1 MKSYIV
7 KLIQT
12 YIDIISLNEDMSN
25 NFDKSIRQKQDE
37 LNQDQTNDEYDTDND
52 SDDILNN
59 DYQNHLGMQSELD
72 KIHKGQKFS
81 KQELLQTNTPIIYAF
96 ITKYAPNA
104 IKIGYTVQ
112 GAEQRVKQWQK
123 YYSDAK
129 LIGWWTATQLD
140 NAMHKVFFMD
150 FNVHA
155 RTRSYGYSNLKDPA
169 NKFDFD
175 EFKRLAKEDGIE
187 NIHVSSEFFMKY
199 KDMKIKDTSSELNE
213 KIITDIITEIKND
226 IKEGKNVGK
235 LYDLETHQETTHHE
249 YGAADTYENT
259 PLQQDAINKAID
271 AMKRGCTDLLLSAVM
286 RFGKT
291 HCCYEII
298 KESPDI
304 KYVLVTSAKA
314 DVRAAWKDDI
324 NHEDFLD
331 NFVFIELP
339 SDGSL
344 TISKKN
350 QKGVYEEVKKEN
362 PNKIKQYIDEGKTVI
377 VFATLQDLAGKK
389 GFDANV
395 IKDKHKF
402 LYNDEY
408 PLDMIIID
416 ETHYGS
422 HSNVYGTAVG
432 LAKNKYEANSTEL
445 KEAKKEAED
454 VDRISKAVDEIK
466 HKYTLQCSG
475 TPYYILAS
483 GEFSEIYKNKEIIS
497 NVGFSD
503 MIDARD
509 KWIDEHI
516 NDDNF
521 DESKSPYFG
530 IPNMIKFGMNLTKEC
545 RKVLSKNK
553 DINTS
558 LSFLFKNSNDKFE
571 NESAVTELMESI
583 FGANNHE
590 MPGFLD
596 QKRIKEGEIFKHII
610 MVLPHIDDC
619 HVLKKLLIDK
629 NIIDD
634 DPESDEY
641 RKIIVATE
649 RRTAKDKDARKLDPE
664 ATDSTSLN
672 HALWSLENKGK
683 RSLTIT
689 VNRFLTGVSVPL
701 WDAMFYM
708 KDTASPQEYDQA
720 IFRLCTRNVGNATY
734 TDENGVE
741 QKQKICRKANVYLID
756 FKVDRMYNMMV
767 NSAVSQCGA
776 DKDKKHNIEEVKEL
790 INKSIEQV
798 PTYVDSVYDTNGKHI
813 LNGIHQITADDL
825 LKQYVKY
832 NRERSIEDSIDLKQF
847 NSFLDNLD
855 NMKYIQRWSEGLLNQ
870 TKLQQKEGSD
880 ELPVDDK
887 GFDSAVN
894 KVQEKSGNISKSD
907 KKDKAE
913 LETMK
918 KKFTT
923 MLKSVL
929 YSCICMPTIPE
940 DIKDYIK
947 LVCSDSECEQIAKDF
962 KIDVDELSDIIKKRM
977 NDAEIMQIN
986 MLIYQL
992 KCLLDDDKLK
1002 PIQRVSNAISKLG
1015 QLDKNEVVTGSDL
1028 VNKMLD
1034 KLGDRDMSGKSIL
1047 EVNSKYGEFLIQIYE
1062 RYGKEVANNVKVVA
1076 SSDMTKNFIRKVLNI
1091 LELDEQNLIELE
1103 DYNGNGIYDIKDFV
1117 EAPNEKILKYNNM
1130 KKWDVCL
1137 MNPPYGAK
1145 GEKDLHYRFTE
1156 KCINMCDD
1164 VICVMP
1170 FTLINSKGDV
1180 NEKYRKILQCSL
1192 IEAEELNASEYFGDT
1207 EQLNIGVYQ
1216 FNKNKVS
1223 KNINIIYLNK
1233 KDVYKTETL
1242 DIPLFSEY
1250 ESQFTTLLQSALIP
1264 DVQIRWNGYIDH
1276 PERHVERISKKYNI
1290 QNPSLQDVIKKL
1302 REERVQSLPDNKIYL
1317 NTNAVTGNK
1326 PNGLYIFNTTGR
1338 IFKNK
1343 DEVLSYLNEMNTSV
1357 GYMFISFD
1365 TVNEAKNCKIS
1376 LQNPLLRFVLL
1387 KQQEQAGRMM
1397 KTCYQYVPNIDWSD
1411 PRVVTDEGLLE
1422 VCGCPKDKCKEYAE
1436 YCRKYMEEFDKQHQS
1451 KKNKKK

>member
-12 YIDIISLNEDMSN
+12 YMDIISLNEDMSN
-25 NFDKSIRQKQDE
+25 NFDESIRQKQDE
-37 LNQDQTNDEYDTDND
+37 LNQNQNNDESDTDND

-72 KIHKGQKFS
+72 KIHKGQTFS
-81 KQELLQTNTPIIYAF
+81 KEELLQTNTPIIYAF

-199 KDMKIKDTSSELNE
+199 KDMKIKDTSSELNG

-298 KESPDI
+298 KEAPDI

-350 QKGVYEEVKKEN
+350 KKGVYEEIKKEN

-509 KWIDEHI
+509 KWVDEHI

-583 FGANNHE
+583 FGANNHK

-672 HALWSLENKGK
+672 QALWNLENKGK

-720 IFRLCTRNVGNATY
+720 IFRLCTRDVGNATY

-776 DKDKKHNIEEVKEL
+776 DKSKKHNIEEVKEL

-870 TKLQQKEGSD
+870 TKLKQKEGSD

-887 GFDSAVN
+887 GFDSAID
-894 KVQEKSGNISKSD
+894 KAQEKSGNISKAD

-929 YSCICMPTIPE
+929 YSCICMNNIPE
-940 DIKDYIK
+940 DIMNYID

-962 KIDVDELSDIIKKRM
+962 KIDVDELSDIISRM

-992 KCLLDDDKLK
+992 KCLLDDKNI
-1002 PIQRVSNAISKLG
+1002 PAIQRVQNAISKLG
-1015 QLDKNEVVTGSDL
+1015 KLDKSEVITPVSLTSKMVKKLSREDVQNADSILL
-1028 VNKMLD
+1028 VNEKVCEFFIQLYND
-1034 KLGDRDMSGKSIL
+1034 YGI
-1047 EVNSKYGEFLIQIYE
+1047 EVCKKCKI
-1062 RYGKEVANNVKVVA
+1062 VP
-1076 SSDMTKNFIRKVLNI
+1076 SSELTINFIRKI
-1091 LELDEQNLIELE
+1091 LKTLQLPESIIIKIE
-1103 DYNGNGIYDIKDFV
+1103 DVDGNGFYDVKDFL
-1117 EAPNEKILKYNNM
+1117 EMKNEDIIKMNQGKKFDVILS
-1130 KKWDVCL
+1130 
-1137 MNPPYGAK
+1137 NPPYNLANKMLAK
-1145 GEKDLHYRFTE
+1145 YFEIGSEICTVQPSTWLLGKQQKKDIVKHVDTWDYSDIE
-1156 KCINMCDD
+1156 SIN
-1164 VICVMP
+1164 
-1170 FTLINSKGDV
+1170 G
-1180 NEKYRKILQCSL
+1180 NEFFD
-1192 IEAEELNASEYFGDT
+1192 A
-1207 EQLNIGVYQ
+1207 NIGGVMAIQ
-1216 FNKNKVS
+1216 MFKENNP
-1223 KNINIIYLNK
+1223 INHN
-1233 KDVYKTETL
+1233 
-1242 DIPLFSEY
+1242 
-1250 ESQFTTLLQSALIP
+1250 
-1264 DVQIRWNGYIDH
+1264 RRYIMFDG
-1276 PERHVERISKKYNI
+1276 KKYNKCEEI
-1290 QNPSLQDVIKKL
+1290 SRNSNDELLMKFKSIVENIVNKNGCVMNYIYDRSGDPHFSKFYKETETTNP
-1302 REERVQSLPDNKIYL
+1302 Y
-1317 NTNAVTGNK
+1317 
-1326 PNGLYIFNTTGR
+1326 
-1338 IFKNK
+1338 
-1343 DEVLSYLNEMNTSV
+1343 
-1357 GYMFISFD
+1357 
-1365 TVNEAKNCKIS
+1365 C
-1376 LQNPLLRFVLL
+1376 LRFVTFAGSGSTSNTKINFYELINKNTL
-1387 KQQEQAGRMM
+1387 IYGYYNDLINNNKFKMYIPFDNKQEIINFINYTQTIFCM
-1397 KTCYQYVPNIDWSD
+1397 
-1411 PRVVTDEGLLE
+1411 
-1422 VCGCPKDKCKEYAE
+1422 GCLYL
-1436 YCRKYMEEFDKQHQS
+1436 
-1451 KKNKKK
+1451 KKNSLNLYADETSLIPWFNFNDSIFSKSPDEIDDYLFTKYNISNEIRKHIEKLLPDYNIRKGRD

>member
-12 YIDIISLNEDMSN
+12 YMDIISLNEDMSN
-25 NFDKSIRQKQDE
+25 NFDESIRQKQDE
-37 LNQDQTNDEYDTDND
+37 LNQNQDQNSNKDNDKSDTDND
-52 SDDILNN
+52 SDDILTN

-72 KIHKGQKFS
+72 KIHKGQTFS
-81 KQELLQTNTPIIYAF
+81 KEELLQTNTPIIYAF

-298 KESPDI
+298 KEAPDI

-350 QKGVYEEVKKEN
+350 QKGVYEEIKKEN

-509 KWIDEHI
+509 KWVDEHI

-672 HALWSLENKGK
+672 QALWNLENKGK

-776 DKDKKHNIEEVKEL
+776 DKSKKHNIEEVKKL

-870 TKLQQKEGSD
+870 TKLQPKEGSD

-887 GFDSAVN
+887 GFDSAID
-894 KVQEKSGNISKSD
+894 KAQKKSGNISKAD

-929 YSCICMPTIPE
+929 YSCICMNNIPE

-947 LVCSDSECEQIAKDF
+947 LVRNNSECGQIAKDF
-962 KIDVDELSDIIKKRM
+962 KIDVDELSDIISHM
-977 NDAEIMQIN
+977 NDAEKMQIN

-992 KCLLDDDKLK
+992 KCLLDDNELK

-1062 RYGKEVANNVKVVA
+1062 RYGKEVANNVKIVA

-1117 EAPNEKILKYNNM
+1117 QAPNEKILKYNNM
-1130 KKWDVCL
+1130 KKWDVILANPPFNLGEKMLAKWFDLADTICTVQPSTWLLGKKKTKSICSHLDSGEFTADIESINGNEFFDTGGIGGVMAIQYFDKNPTKHNDCLITFDNKQYTKTDDISLTSNDELLNEFKSIVEPLYINDNFDLHLKLTNKILPNDGTNKYLEKRPNKNWNVIQIPRIRGSKDKQNPAQYTFFTKEMGYKIQKYTEFDDGTPKLYIVVNNIDITNYCFSYFARTCL
-1137 MNPPYGAK
+1137 MFLKTSITLGK
-1145 GEKDLHYRFTE
+1145 GEL
-1156 KCINMCDD
+1156 
-1164 VICVMP
+1164 
-1170 FTLINSKGDV
+1170 
-1180 NEKYRKILQCSL
+1180 KYVPW
-1192 IEAEELNASEYFGDT
+1192 FD
-1207 EQLNIGVYQ
+1207 
-1216 FNKNKVS
+1216 
-1223 KNINIIYLNK
+1223 
-1233 KDVYKTETL
+1233 
-1242 DIPLFSEY
+1242 FSEPIFSKSPS
-1250 ESQFTTLLQSALIP
+1250 E
-1264 DVQIRWNGYIDH
+1264 IDDYLFA
-1276 PERHVERISKKYNI
+1276 KYNI
-1290 QNPSLQDVIKKL
+1290 SDEIRKHIENILPSYKTL
-1302 REERVQSLPDNKIYL
+1302 
-1317 NTNAVTGNK
+1317 
-1326 PNGLYIFNTTGR
+1326 GL
-1338 IFKNK
+1338 
-1343 DEVLSYLNEMNTSV
+1343 
-1357 GYMFISFD
+1357 
-1365 TVNEAKNCKIS
+1365 
-1376 LQNPLLRFVLL
+1376 
-1387 KQQEQAGRMM
+1387 
-1397 KTCYQYVPNIDWSD
+1397 
-1411 PRVVTDEGLLE
+1411 
-1422 VCGCPKDKCKEYAE
+1422 
-1436 YCRKYMEEFDKQHQS
+1436 
-1451 KKNKKK
+1451 

>member
-12 YIDIISLNEDMSN
+12 YMDIISLNEDMSN
-25 NFDKSIRQKQDE
+25 NFDESIRQKQDE
-37 LNQDQTNDEYDTDND
+37 LNQNQNNDESDTDND
-52 SDDILNN
+52 YDDILNN

-72 KIHKGQKFS
+72 KIHKGQTFS
-81 KQELLQTNTPIIYAF
+81 KEELLQTNTPIIYAF
-96 ITKYAPNA
+96 ITKYATNA

-213 KIITDIITEIKND
+213 KIITDIITEIKDD
-226 IKEGKNVGK
+226 ISHGRNVGK

-350 QKGVYEEVKKEN
+350 QKGVYEEIKKEN

-509 KWIDEHI
+509 KWVDEHI

-596 QKRIKEGEIFKHII
+596 QERIKEGEIFKHII

-629 NIIDD
+629 NIIND
-634 DPESDEY
+634 DPSDKDY

-672 HALWSLENKGK
+672 QALWNLENKGK

-798 PTYVDSVYDTNGKHI
+798 PTYVDSIYDTNGKHI

-870 TKLQQKEGSD
+870 TKLKQKEGSD

-887 GFDSAVN
+887 GFDSAID
-894 KVQEKSGNISKSD
+894 KAQEKAGNISKAD

-929 YSCICMPTIPE
+929 YSCICMNNIPE

-947 LVCSDSECEQIAKDF
+947 LVRNNSECEQIAKDF
-962 KIDVDELSDIIKKRM
+962 KIDVDELSDIISHM

-1103 DYNGNGIYDIKDFV
+1103 DYNGNGMYDIKDFV

-1130 KKWDVCL
+1130 KKWDVILANPPFNLGEKMLAKWFDLADTICTVQPSTWLLGKKKTKSICSHLDSGEFNADIESINGNEFFDTGGIGGVMAIQYFDKNPTKHNDCLITFDNKQYTKTDDISLTSNDELLNEFKSIVEPLYINDNFDLHLKLTNKILPNDGTNKYLEKLPNKNWNVIQIPRIRGSKDKQNPAQYTFFTKEMGYKIQKYTEFDDGTPKLYIVVNNIDITNYCFSYFARTCL
-1137 MNPPYGAK
+1137 MFLKTSITLGK
-1145 GEKDLHYRFTE
+1145 GEL
-1156 KCINMCDD
+1156 
-1164 VICVMP
+1164 
-1170 FTLINSKGDV
+1170 
-1180 NEKYRKILQCSL
+1180 KYVPW
-1192 IEAEELNASEYFGDT
+1192 FD
-1207 EQLNIGVYQ
+1207 
-1216 FNKNKVS
+1216 
-1223 KNINIIYLNK
+1223 
-1233 KDVYKTETL
+1233 
-1242 DIPLFSEY
+1242 FSEPIFSKSPS
-1250 ESQFTTLLQSALIP
+1250 E
-1264 DVQIRWNGYIDH
+1264 IDDYLFA
-1276 PERHVERISKKYNI
+1276 KYNI
-1290 QNPSLQDVIKKL
+1290 SDEIRKHIENILPSYKTL
-1302 REERVQSLPDNKIYL
+1302 
-1317 NTNAVTGNK
+1317 
-1326 PNGLYIFNTTGR
+1326 GL
-1338 IFKNK
+1338 
-1343 DEVLSYLNEMNTSV
+1343 
-1357 GYMFISFD
+1357 
-1365 TVNEAKNCKIS
+1365 
-1376 LQNPLLRFVLL
+1376 
-1387 KQQEQAGRMM
+1387 
-1397 KTCYQYVPNIDWSD
+1397 
-1411 PRVVTDEGLLE
+1411 
-1422 VCGCPKDKCKEYAE
+1422 
-1436 YCRKYMEEFDKQHQS
+1436 
-1451 KKNKKK
+1451 

>member
-12 YIDIISLNEDMSN
+12 YMDIISLNEDMSN
-25 NFDKSIRQKQDE
+25 NFDESIRQKQDE
-37 LNQDQTNDEYDTDND
+37 LNQNQTNDQNNDESDTDND
-52 SDDILNN
+52 SDDILTN

-72 KIHKGQKFS
+72 KIHKGQTFS
-81 KQELLQTNTPIIYAF
+81 KEELLQTNTPIIYAF

-298 KESPDI
+298 KEAPDI

-350 QKGVYEEVKKEN
+350 KKGVYEEVKKEN

-509 KWIDEHI
+509 KWVDEHI

-583 FGANNHE
+583 FGANNHK

-672 HALWSLENKGK
+672 QALWNLENKGK

-887 GFDSAVN
+887 GFDSAVD
-894 KVQEKSGNISKSD
+894 KAQEKSGNISKAD
-907 KKDKAE
+907 KNDKAE

-929 YSCICMPTIPE
+929 YSCICMNNIPE
-940 DIKDYIK
+940 DIMNYIE

-962 KIDVDELSDIIKKRM
+962 KIDVDELSDIISRM
-977 NDAEIMQIN
+977 NDVEIMQIN

-992 KCLLDDDKLK
+992 KCLLDDNELK

-1034 KLGDRDMSGKSIL
+1034 KLGERDMSGKSIL

-1117 EAPNEKILKYNNM
+1117 EAPNEKILKYNDM
-1130 KKWDVCL
+1130 KQWDVIL
-1137 MNPPYGAK
+1137 ANPPFDL
-1145 GEKDLHYRFTE
+1145 GEKMLAKWFDLSDTICTVQPSTWLLGKKKTKSICSHLDSGEFNVDIESINGSEFFDAKIGGEMAIQFFT
-1156 KCINMCDD
+1156 
-1164 VICVMP
+1164 
-1170 FTLINSKGDV
+1170 
-1180 NEKYRKILQCSL
+1180 
-1192 IEAEELNASEYFGDT
+1192 
-1207 EQLNIGVYQ
+1207 
-1216 FNKNKVS
+1216 KNLGM
-1223 KNINIIYLNK
+1223 KNIILFNNKQYKHTNEIKRFSNDLLLVSFYNI
-1233 KDVYKTETL
+1233 VH
-1242 DIPLFSEY
+1242 PLFTIDNLDEHVYARETSTV
-1250 ESQFTTLLQSALIP
+1250 SRWKKP
-1264 DVQIRWNGYIDH
+1264 DVSDENY
-1276 PERHVERISKKYNI
+1276 VFRI
-1290 QNPSLQDVIKKL
+1290 
-1302 REERVQSLPDNKIYL
+1302 
-1317 NTNAVTGNK
+1317 
-1326 PNGLYIFNTTGR
+1326 GR
-1338 IFKNK
+1338 F
-1343 DEVLSYLNEMNTSV
+1343 
-1357 GYMFISFD
+1357 
-1365 TVNEAKNCKIS
+1365 
-1376 LQNPLLRFVLL
+1376 
-1387 KQQEQAGRMM
+1387 
-1397 KTCYQYVPNIDWSD
+1397 
-1411 PRVVTDEGLLE
+1411 
-1422 VCGCPKDKCKEYAE
+1422 CGD
-1436 YCRKYMEEFDKQHQS
+1436 
-1451 KKNKKK
+1451 KNKKTGKLNDQFYTIVYKDMIDKSIGTFGKLKYETQMHNGKKNMFMNNYFNLITKQNVLNFSKYIQTDFVRGCLLLIKNTISIDVGELKYIPWFNFSDPVFSKSPSEIDDYLFAKYIPAVDEETGITRDEIRKHIEELLPDYYSIRNKN

>member
-1 MKSYIV
+1 M
-7 KLIQT
+7 
-12 YIDIISLNEDMSN
+12 DIISLNEDMSN
-25 NFDKSIRQKQDE
+25 NFDESIRQKQDE
-37 LNQDQTNDEYDTDND
+37 LNQDQTQNSDQNNDESDTDND

-249 YGAADTYENT
+249 YGAADIYENT

-298 KESPDI
+298 KEAPDI

-350 QKGVYEEVKKEN
+350 QKGVYEEIKKEN

-509 KWIDEHI
+509 KWVDEHI

-558 LSFLFKNSNDKFE
+558 LSFLFKNSNDKFD
-571 NESAVTELMESI
+571 NEAAVTELMESI
-583 FGANNHE
+583 FGANNHK

-672 HALWSLENKGK
+672 QALWSLENKGK

-776 DKDKKHNIEEVKEL
+776 DKDKKHNIEEVKDL

-813 LNGIHQITADDL
+813 LNGIHEITADDL

-870 TKLQQKEGSD
+870 TKLEQKEGSD

-887 GFDSAVN
+887 GFDSAID
-894 KVQEKSGNISKSD
+894 KAQEKSGNASKAD

-929 YSCICMPTIPE
+929 YSCICMNNIPE
-940 DIKDYIK
+940 DIMEYIK
-947 LVCSDSECEQIAKDF
+947 LVRSDSECEQIAKDF
-962 KIDVDELSDIIKKRM
+962 KINVDELTDIIKKRM

-992 KCLLDDDKLK
+992 KCLLDDKNI
-1002 PIQRVSNAISKLG
+1002 PAIQRVQNAISKLG
-1015 QLDKNEVVTGSDL
+1015 KLDKSEVITSSDL

-1047 EVNSKYGEFLIQIYE
+1047 EVNSKYGEFLIQIYD
-1062 RYGKEVANNVKVVA
+1062 RYGKEVANNVKVIA

-1091 LELDEQNLIELE
+1091 LKLDEYNLIELE

-1117 EAPNEKILKYNNM
+1117 EALNEKILKYNNM

-1223 KNINIIYLNK
+1223 KDINIIFLNK
-1233 KDVYKTETL
+1233 KDVYTTETL

-1250 ESQFTTLLQSALIP
+1250 ESQFTTLLQPALIP

-1302 REERVQSLPDNKIYL
+1302 
-1317 NTNAVTGNK
+1317 
-1326 PNGLYIFNTTGR
+1326 
-1338 IFKNK
+1338 
-1343 DEVLSYLNEMNTSV
+1343 
-1357 GYMFISFD
+1357 
-1365 TVNEAKNCKIS
+1365 
-1376 LQNPLLRFVLL
+1376 
-1387 KQQEQAGRMM
+1387 
-1397 KTCYQYVPNIDWSD
+1397 
-1411 PRVVTDEGLLE
+1411 
-1422 VCGCPKDKCKEYAE
+1422 
-1436 YCRKYMEEFDKQHQS
+1436 
-1451 KKNKKK
+1451 

>member
-1 MKSYIV
+1 
-7 KLIQT
+7 
-12 YIDIISLNEDMSN
+12 
-25 NFDKSIRQKQDE
+25 
-37 LNQDQTNDEYDTDND
+37 
-52 SDDILNN
+52 
-59 DYQNHLGMQSELD
+59 
-72 KIHKGQKFS
+72 
-81 KQELLQTNTPIIYAF
+81 
-96 ITKYAPNA
+96 
-104 IKIGYTVQ
+104 
-112 GAEQRVKQWQK
+112 
-123 YYSDAK
+123 
-129 LIGWWTATQLD
+129 
-140 NAMHKVFFMD
+140 
-150 FNVHA
+150 
-155 RTRSYGYSNLKDPA
+155 
-169 NKFDFD
+169 
-175 EFKRLAKEDGIE
+175 
-187 NIHVSSEFFMKY
+187 
-199 KDMKIKDTSSELNE
+199 
-213 KIITDIITEIKND
+213 
-226 IKEGKNVGK
+226 
-235 LYDLETHQETTHHE
+235 
-249 YGAADTYENT
+249 
-259 PLQQDAINKAID
+259 
-271 AMKRGCTDLLLSAVM
+271 
-286 RFGKT
+286 
-291 HCCYEII
+291 
-298 KESPDI
+298 
-304 KYVLVTSAKA
+304 
-314 DVRAAWKDDI
+314 
-324 NHEDFLD
+324 
-331 NFVFIELP
+331 
-339 SDGSL
+339 
-344 TISKKN
+344 
-350 QKGVYEEVKKEN
+350 
-362 PNKIKQYIDEGKTVI
+362 
-377 VFATLQDLAGKK
+377 
-389 GFDANV
+389 
-395 IKDKHKF
+395 
-402 LYNDEY
+402 
-408 PLDMIIID
+408 MIIID

-475 TPYYILAS
+475 TPYYILAR

-509 KWIDEHI
+509 KWVDEHI

-672 HALWSLENKGK
+672 QALWSLENKGK

-776 DKDKKHNIEEVKEL
+776 DKSKKHNIEEVKEL

-887 GFDSAVN
+887 GFDSAVD
-894 KVQEKSGNISKSD
+894 KAQEKSGNISKAD

-929 YSCICMPTIPE
+929 YSCICMNNIPE
-940 DIKDYIK
+940 DIMNYIE

-962 KIDVDELSDIIKKRM
+962 KIDVDELSDIISRM

-992 KCLLDDDKLK
+992 KCLLDDNKLK

-1047 EVNSKYGEFLIQIYE
+1047 EVNSKYGEFLIQIYD

-1091 LELDEQNLIELE
+1091 LELNEQNLIELE

-1117 EAPNEKILKYNNM
+1117 QAPNEKILKYNKGM
-1130 KKWDVCL
+1130 KFDCIVS
-1137 MNPPYGAK
+1137 NAPYDNGLHEKFESKYFELCK
-1145 GEKDLHYRFTE
+1145 GEIVWVSPLSFLLGKKQNKRITLELDKYKTDIEQINGNEYFDAAIGGTMGIVFCDMADEHNEHYVKFDGKDYEKCEEIRSYSNDELLVKFYNIVSPLYKNTNLEQHLKTMSTSRYTKYNTKNQNINNYILRFDRSAGNKEKGDDFYTLLHKGNISKCIGTYKDLSKQTYIYGNKLYNFVEFYFDLITKHNCENFRNYL
-1156 KCINMCDD
+1156 MCDFART
-1164 VICVMP
+1164 CLY
-1170 FTLINSKGDV
+1170 LIKNTTDLMRGELKYIPWFDFSDPVFSKSPSKIDDYLFA
-1180 NEKYRKILQCSL
+1180 KYIPEVDEETGITRDEIRKHI
-1192 IEAEELNASEYFGDT
+1192 EEL
-1207 EQLNIGVYQ
+1207 L
-1216 FNKNKVS
+1216 
-1223 KNINIIYLNK
+1223 
-1233 KDVYKTETL
+1233 
-1242 DIPLFSEY
+1242 
-1250 ESQFTTLLQSALIP
+1250 P
-1264 DVQIRWNGYIDH
+1264 DY
-1276 PERHVERISKKYNI
+1276 YNI
-1290 QNPSLQDVIKKL
+1290 
-1302 REERVQSLPDNKIYL
+1302 
-1317 NTNAVTGNK
+1317 
-1326 PNGLYIFNTTGR
+1326 
-1338 IFKNK
+1338 
-1343 DEVLSYLNEMNTSV
+1343 
-1357 GYMFISFD
+1357 
-1365 TVNEAKNCKIS
+1365 
-1376 LQNPLLRFVLL
+1376 
-1387 KQQEQAGRMM
+1387 
-1397 KTCYQYVPNIDWSD
+1397 
-1411 PRVVTDEGLLE
+1411 
-1422 VCGCPKDKCKEYAE
+1422 
-1436 YCRKYMEEFDKQHQS
+1436 RK
-1451 KKNKKK
+1451 

>member
-12 YIDIISLNEDMSN
+12 YMDIISLNEDMSN
-25 NFDKSIRQKQDE
+25 NFDESIRQKQDE
-37 LNQDQTNDEYDTDND
+37 LNQTNNQNNDESDTDND
-52 SDDILNN
+52 SDDILTN

-72 KIHKGQKFS
+72 KIHKGQTFS
-81 KQELLQTNTPIIYAF
+81 KEELLQTNTPIIYAF

-199 KDMKIKDTSSELNE
+199 KDMKIKDTSSELNG

-298 KESPDI
+298 KEAPDI

-350 QKGVYEEVKKEN
+350 KKGVYEEIKKEN

-432 LAKNKYEANSTEL
+432 LAKNKYEANSNEL

-454 VDRISKAVDEIK
+454 ADRISKAVDEIK

-509 KWIDEHI
+509 KWVDEHI

-583 FGANNHE
+583 FGANNHK

-672 HALWSLENKGK
+672 QALWNLENKGK

-720 IFRLCTRNVGNATY
+720 IFRLCTRDVGNATY

-776 DKDKKHNIEEVKEL
+776 DKSKKHNIEEVKEL

-870 TKLQQKEGSD
+870 TKLKQKEGSD

-887 GFDSAVN
+887 GFDSAID
-894 KVQEKSGNISKSD
+894 KAQEKSGNISKAD

-929 YSCICMPTIPE
+929 YSCICMNNIPE
-940 DIKDYIK
+940 DIMNYIE

-962 KIDVDELSDIIKKRM
+962 KIDVDELSDIISRM

-1047 EVNSKYGEFLIQIYE
+1047 EVNSKYGEFLIQIYD

-1117 EAPNEKILKYNNM
+1117 EAPNEKILKYNKGM
-1130 KKWDVCL
+1130 KFDVIL
-1137 MNPPYGAK
+1137 ANPPFDNGLGNNFLSKFFDICK
-1145 GEKDLHYRFTE
+1145 GEICSVQPSTWLLGKAKTNAINNIKNNINLYYTNIESINGQEYFDAGISGQMSINYIDMLNKSNDIIFDDKVYSNCNDITLYSNDEFVNIFKKNVINLYTKKSLQMYIKYVPGLKSHAYSLDLYTE
-1156 KCINMCDD
+1156 NNPDPNQY
-1164 VICVMP
+1164 CVKISAIRGHISSNGTKKSDYYT
-1170 FTLINSKGDV
+1170 FITNDKKITLIDLYKNFIHLGNTKQGNKTTFGYYYAF
-1180 NEKYRKILQCSL
+1180 NEK
-1192 IEAEELNASEYFGDT
+1192 
-1207 EQLNIGVYQ
+1207 
-1216 FNKNKVS
+1216 
-1223 KNINIIYLNK
+1223 
-1233 KDVYKTETL
+1233 ET
-1242 DIPLFSEY
+1242 
-1250 ESQFTTLLQSALIP
+1250 
-1264 DVQIRWNGYIDH
+1264 
-1276 PERHVERISKKYNI
+1276 
-1290 QNPSLQDVIKKL
+1290 
-1302 REERVQSLPDNKIYL
+1302 
-1317 NTNAVTGNK
+1317 AVN
-1326 PNGLYIFNTTGR
+1326 F
-1338 IFKNK
+1338 
-1343 DEVLSYLNEMNTSV
+1343 LSYLKTDFARLCLYTEKTSTDIV
-1357 GYMFISFD
+1357 NGCLRYIPWFD
-1365 TVNEAKNCKIS
+1365 
-1376 LQNPLLRFVLL
+1376 F
-1387 KQQEQAGRMM
+1387 
-1397 KTCYQYVPNIDWSD
+1397 SD
-1411 PRVVTDEGLLE
+1411 PVFSKSPSEIDDYLFAKYIPEVDEETGITRDEIRKHIEELL
-1422 VCGCPKDKCKEYAE
+1422 PDY
-1436 YCRKYMEEFDKQHQS
+1436 YNIRK
-1451 KKNKKK
+1451 

>member
-12 YIDIISLNEDMSN
+12 YMDIISLNEDMSN
-25 NFDKSIRQKQDE
+25 NFDESIRQKQDE
-37 LNQDQTNDEYDTDND
+37 LNQNNDQTNDESDTDND

-72 KIHKGQKFS
+72 KIHKGQTFS
-81 KQELLQTNTPIIYAF
+81 KEELLQTNTPIIYAF

-298 KESPDI
+298 KEAPDI

-454 VDRISKAVDEIK
+454 VDRISKTVDEIK

-509 KWIDEHI
+509 KWVDEHI

-583 FGANNHE
+583 FGANNHK

-672 HALWSLENKGK
+672 QALWSLENKGK

-813 LNGIHQITADDL
+813 LNGIHEITADDL

-870 TKLQQKEGSD
+870 TKLEQKEGSD

-887 GFDSAVN
+887 GFDSAVD
-894 KVQEKSGNISKSD
+894 KAQEKSGNVSKAD

-929 YSCICMPTIPE
+929 YSCICMNNIPE
-940 DIKDYIK
+940 DIMNYIE

-962 KIDVDELSDIIKKRM
+962 KIDVDELSDIISRM

-992 KCLLDDDKLK
+992 KCLLDDKNLK

-1062 RYGKEVANNVKVVA
+1062 RYGKDVANNVKVVA

-1091 LELDEQNLIELE
+1091 LKLDEYNLIELE

-1137 MNPPYGAK
+1137 MNPPYSNGND
-1145 GEKDLHYRFTE
+1145 GLHLQFTE
-1156 KCINMCDD
+1156 KCINLADNT
-1164 VICVMP
+1164 ICLMP
-1170 FTLINSKGDV
+1170 FSFISVKSATNKKYIPKLEKQLVDVVEIDSNAFIDTHMANVGIYTFSSIAPTNISITYLDNKSIKVKTLNDIQQFDKYEIQIENIIKNNGSNSCV
-1180 NEKYRKILQCSL
+1180 STPYYEK
-1192 IEAEELNASEYFGDT
+1192 NN
-1207 EQLNIGVYQ
+1207 LNIAT
-1216 FNKNKVS
+1216 N
-1223 KNINIIYLNK
+1223 
-1233 KDVYKTETL
+1233 
-1242 DIPLFSEY
+1242 
-1250 ESQFTTLLQSALIP
+1250 
-1264 DVQIRWNGYIDH
+1264 
-1276 PERHVERISKKYNI
+1276 ISKTFPNNKTILVCSSVNGKI
-1290 QNPSLQDVIKKL
+1290 DAKFFS
-1302 REERVQSLPDNKIYL
+1302 NKI
-1317 NTNAVTGNK
+1317 GQ
-1326 PNGLYIFNTTGR
+1326 IFNVNNEFINFLMSSTSLTPY
-1338 IFKNK
+1338 N
-1343 DEVLSYLNEMNTSV
+1343 YLL
-1357 GYMFISFD
+1357 FD
-1365 TVNEAKNCKIS
+1365 NNIAAKNCKNA
-1376 LQNPLLRFVLL
+1376 LLNPLMRFFLA
-1387 KQQEQAGRMM
+1387 KTQDNQRMP
-1397 KTCYQYVPNIDWSD
+1397 KGKCFKYIPNIDWSD

-1436 YCRKYMEEFDKQHQS
+1436 YCRKYMEEFDKQHQL
-1451 KKNKKK
+1451 KKKIKIKKQ

>member
-12 YIDIISLNEDMSN
+12 YMDIISLNEDMSN
-25 NFDKSIRQKQDE
+25 NFDESIRQKQDE
-37 LNQDQTNDEYDTDND
+37 LNQNQNNDESDTDND

-72 KIHKGQKFS
+72 KIHKGQTFS
-81 KQELLQTNTPIIYAF
+81 KEELLQTNTPIIYAF

-291 HCCYEII
+291 QCCYEII
-298 KESPDI
+298 KEAPDI

-324 NHEDFLD
+324 NPEDFLD

-350 QKGVYEEVKKEN
+350 KKGVYEEVKKEN

-432 LAKNKYEANSTEL
+432 LAKNKYEANSNEL

-454 VDRISKAVDEIK
+454 ADRISKAVDEIK

-483 GEFSEIYKNKEIIS
+483 GEFSEIYKTKEIIS

-509 KWIDEHI
+509 KWVDEHI

-583 FGANNHE
+583 FGANNHK

-672 HALWSLENKGK
+672 QALWNLENKGK

-776 DKDKKHNIEEVKEL
+776 DKSKKHNIEEVKEL

-870 TKLQQKEGSD
+870 TKLKQKEGSD

-887 GFDSAVN
+887 GFDSAID
-894 KVQEKSGNISKSD
+894 KAQEKSGNISKAD

-929 YSCICMPTIPE
+929 YSCICMNNIPE

-947 LVCSDSECEQIAKDF
+947 LVRNNSECEQIAKDF

-1028 VNKMLD
+1028 VNKMLN

-1117 EAPNEKILKYNNM
+1117 EAPNEKILKYNKGM
-1130 KKWDVCL
+1130 KFDVIL
-1137 MNPPYGAK
+1137 ANPPFDNGLGNNFLSKFFDICK
-1145 GEKDLHYRFTE
+1145 GEICSVQPSTWLLGKAKTNAINNIKNNINLYYTNIESINGQEYFDAGISGQMSINYIDMLNKSNDIIFDDKVYSNCNDITLYSNDEFVNIFKKNVTNLYTKKSLQMYIKYVPGLKSHAYGLDLYTE
-1156 KCINMCDD
+1156 NNPDPTWY
-1164 VICVMP
+1164 CVKISAIRGHISSNGTKKSDYYT
-1170 FTLINSKGDV
+1170 FITNDKKITLIDLYKNFIHLGNTKQGNKTTFGYYYAF
-1180 NEKYRKILQCSL
+1180 NEK
-1192 IEAEELNASEYFGDT
+1192 
-1207 EQLNIGVYQ
+1207 
-1216 FNKNKVS
+1216 
-1223 KNINIIYLNK
+1223 
-1233 KDVYKTETL
+1233 ET
-1242 DIPLFSEY
+1242 
-1250 ESQFTTLLQSALIP
+1250 
-1264 DVQIRWNGYIDH
+1264 
-1276 PERHVERISKKYNI
+1276 
-1290 QNPSLQDVIKKL
+1290 
-1302 REERVQSLPDNKIYL
+1302 
-1317 NTNAVTGNK
+1317 AVN
-1326 PNGLYIFNTTGR
+1326 F
-1338 IFKNK
+1338 
-1343 DEVLSYLNEMNTSV
+1343 LSYLKTDFARLCLYTEKTSTDIV
-1357 GYMFISFD
+1357 NGCLRYIPWFD
-1365 TVNEAKNCKIS
+1365 
-1376 LQNPLLRFVLL
+1376 F
-1387 KQQEQAGRMM
+1387 
-1397 KTCYQYVPNIDWSD
+1397 SD
-1411 PRVVTDEGLLE
+1411 PVFSKSPSEIDDYLFAKYIPEVDEETGITRDEIRKHIEELL
-1422 VCGCPKDKCKEYAE
+1422 PDY
-1436 YCRKYMEEFDKQHQS
+1436 YSIRN
-1451 KKNKKK
+1451 KN

>member
-12 YIDIISLNEDMSN
+12 YMDIISLNEDMSN
-25 NFDKSIRQKQDE
+25 NFDESIRQKQDE
-37 LNQDQTNDEYDTDND
+37 LNQNSDQDNDESDTDND

-72 KIHKGQKFS
+72 KIHKGQTFS
-81 KQELLQTNTPIIYAF
+81 KEELLQTNTPIIYAF

-298 KESPDI
+298 KEAPDI

-454 VDRISKAVDEIK
+454 VDRISKTVDEIK

-509 KWIDEHI
+509 KWVDEHI

-583 FGANNHE
+583 FGANNHK

-649 RRTAKDKDARKLDPE
+649 RRTAKNKDARKLDPE

-672 HALWSLENKGK
+672 QALWSLENKGK

-776 DKDKKHNIEEVKEL
+776 DKAKKHNIEEVKEL

-813 LNGIHQITADDL
+813 LNGIHEITADDL

-870 TKLQQKEGSD
+870 TKLEQKEGSD

-887 GFDSAVN
+887 GFDSAVD
-894 KVQEKSGNISKSD
+894 KAQEKSGNISKAD

-929 YSCICMPTIPE
+929 YSCICMNNIPE
-940 DIKDYIK
+940 DIMNYIE

-962 KIDVDELSDIIKKRM
+962 KIDVDELSDIISRM

-992 KCLLDDDKLK
+992 KCLLDDKNI
-1002 PIQRVSNAISKLG
+1002 PAIQRVQNAISKLG
-1015 QLDKNEVVTGSDL
+1015 KLDKSEVITPVSLTSKMVKKLSREDVQNAESILL
-1028 VNKMLD
+1028 VNEKVCEFFIQLYND
-1034 KLGDRDMSGKSIL
+1034 YGI
-1047 EVNSKYGEFLIQIYE
+1047 EVCKKCKI
-1062 RYGKEVANNVKVVA
+1062 VP
-1076 SSDMTKNFIRKVLNI
+1076 SSELTINFIRKI
-1091 LELDEQNLIELE
+1091 LKTLQLPESIIMKINDI
-1103 DYNGNGIYDIKDFV
+1103 DGNGFYDVKDFL
-1117 EAPNEKILKYNNM
+1117 EMKNEDIIKMNQGKKFDVILS
-1130 KKWDVCL
+1130 
-1137 MNPPYGAK
+1137 NPPY
-1145 GEKDLHYRFTE
+1145 ERTLHIKFLQKFFKLGNE
-1156 KCINMCDD
+1156 
-1164 VICVMP
+1164 ICTVQP
-1170 FTLINSKGDV
+1170 SVWLTG
-1180 NEKYRKILQCSL
+1180 Q
-1192 IEAEELNASEYFGDT
+1192 
-1207 EQLNIGVYQ
+1207 
-1216 FNKNKVS
+1216 NKNK
-1223 KNINIIYLNK
+1223 NICNIINNVGATIDSIKASDYFDAIIAQPMSINYINQIKTQKIIFNGKQYNSCYDIDIVSNDEYLN
-1233 KDVYKTETL
+1233 VFKTHINSLLTKNLMTELKAVPGATL
-1242 DIPLFSEY
+1242 ARSNYEY
-1250 ESQFTTLLQSALIP
+1250 NQNENSYIVKAAAIRGHGYAKNKELNPDFYTL
-1264 DVQIRWNGYIDH
+1264 
-1276 PERHVERISKKYNI
+1276 ISN
-1290 QNPSLQDVIKKL
+1290 N
-1302 REERVQSLPDNKIYL
+1302 NKIVQEYFI
-1317 NTNAVTGNK
+1317 
-1326 PNGLYIFNTTGR
+1326 GL
-1338 IFKNK
+1338 FK
-1343 DEVLSYLNEMNTSV
+1343 D
-1357 GYMFISFD
+1357 I
-1365 TVNEAKNCKIS
+1365 
-1376 LQNPLLRFVLL
+1376 
-1387 KQQEQAGRMM
+1387 
-1397 KTCYQYVPNIDWSD
+1397 
-1411 PRVVTDEGLLE
+1411 
-1422 VCGCPKDKCKEYAE
+1422 
-1436 YCRKYMEEFDKQHQS
+1436 
-1451 KKNKKK
+1451 KNKKYKGYGLTYYWSFNTKQEAYNFYNYIRTDFCRICLYFSKTSPNLISGSIIKTIPWFNFNEEIFSKTPSEIDDYLFNKYIPEMEDGITRNNIIKHIQHILPDYYNIRNNEN

>member
-12 YIDIISLNEDMSN
+12 YMDIISLNEDMSN
-25 NFDKSIRQKQDE
+25 NFDESIRQKQDE
-37 LNQDQTNDEYDTDND
+37 LNQNSDQDNDESDTDND

-72 KIHKGQKFS
+72 KIHKGQTFS
-81 KQELLQTNTPIIYAF
+81 KEELLQTNTPIIYAF

-298 KESPDI
+298 KEAPDI

-454 VDRISKAVDEIK
+454 VDRISKTVDEIK

-509 KWIDEHI
+509 KWVDEHI

-583 FGANNHE
+583 FGANNHK

-672 HALWSLENKGK
+672 QALWSLENKGK

-776 DKDKKHNIEEVKEL
+776 DKAKKHNIEEVKEL

-813 LNGIHQITADDL
+813 LNGIHEITADDL

-870 TKLQQKEGSD
+870 TKLEQKEGSD

-887 GFDSAVN
+887 GFDSAVD
-894 KVQEKSGNISKSD
+894 KAQEKSGNVSKAD

-929 YSCICMPTIPE
+929 YSCICMNNIPE
-940 DIKDYIK
+940 DIMNYIE

-962 KIDVDELSDIIKKRM
+962 KIDVDELSDIISRM

-992 KCLLDDDKLK
+992 KCLLDDKNLK

-1062 RYGKEVANNVKVVA
+1062 RYGKDVANNVKVVA

-1091 LELDEQNLIELE
+1091 LKLDEYNLIELE

-1137 MNPPYGAK
+1137 MNPPYSNGND
-1145 GEKDLHYRFTE
+1145 GLHLQFTE
-1156 KCINMCDD
+1156 KCINLADNT
-1164 VICVMP
+1164 ICLMP
-1170 FTLINSKGDV
+1170 FSFISVKSATNKKYIPKLEKQLVDVVEIDSNAFIDTHMANVGIYTFSSIAPTNISITYLDNKSIKVKTLNDIQQFDKYEIQIETIIKNNGSNSCV
-1180 NEKYRKILQCSL
+1180 STPYYEK
-1192 IEAEELNASEYFGDT
+1192 NN
-1207 EQLNIGVYQ
+1207 LNIAT
-1216 FNKNKVS
+1216 N
-1223 KNINIIYLNK
+1223 
-1233 KDVYKTETL
+1233 
-1242 DIPLFSEY
+1242 
-1250 ESQFTTLLQSALIP
+1250 
-1264 DVQIRWNGYIDH
+1264 
-1276 PERHVERISKKYNI
+1276 ISKTFPNNKTILVCSSVNGKI
-1290 QNPSLQDVIKKL
+1290 DAKFFS
-1302 REERVQSLPDNKIYL
+1302 NKI
-1317 NTNAVTGNK
+1317 GQ
-1326 PNGLYIFNTTGR
+1326 IFNVNNEFINFLMSSTSLTPY
-1338 IFKNK
+1338 N
-1343 DEVLSYLNEMNTSV
+1343 YLL
-1357 GYMFISFD
+1357 FD
-1365 TVNEAKNCKIS
+1365 NNIAAKNCKNA
-1376 LQNPLLRFVLL
+1376 LLNPLMRFFLA
-1387 KQQEQAGRMM
+1387 KTQDNQRMP
-1397 KTCYQYVPNIDWSD
+1397 KGKCFKYIPNIDWSD

-1436 YCRKYMEEFDKQHQS
+1436 YCRKYMEEFDKQHQL
-1451 KKNKKK
+1451 KKKIKIKKQ

>member
-1 MKSYIV
+1 
-7 KLIQT
+7 
-12 YIDIISLNEDMSN
+12 
-25 NFDKSIRQKQDE
+25 
-37 LNQDQTNDEYDTDND
+37 
-52 SDDILNN
+52 
-59 DYQNHLGMQSELD
+59 
-72 KIHKGQKFS
+72 
-81 KQELLQTNTPIIYAF
+81 
-96 ITKYAPNA
+96 
-104 IKIGYTVQ
+104 
-112 GAEQRVKQWQK
+112 
-123 YYSDAK
+123 
-129 LIGWWTATQLD
+129 
-140 NAMHKVFFMD
+140 MD

-249 YGAADTYENT
+249 YGAADIYENT

-298 KESPDI
+298 KEAPDI

-509 KWIDEHI
+509 KWVDEHI

-583 FGANNHE
+583 FGANNHK

-634 DPESDEY
+634 EPESDEY

-672 HALWSLENKGK
+672 QALWNLENKGK

-870 TKLQQKEGSD
+870 TKLEQKEGSD

-887 GFDSAVN
+887 GFDSAVD
-894 KVQEKSGNISKSD
+894 KAQEKSGNISKAD

-929 YSCICMPTIPE
+929 YSCICMNNIPE
-940 DIKDYIK
+940 DIMNYIE

-962 KIDVDELSDIIKKRM
+962 KIDVDELSDIISRM

-992 KCLLDDDKLK
+992 KCLLDDNKLK

-1091 LELDEQNLIELE
+1091 LELNEQNLIELE
-1103 DYNGNGIYDIKDFV
+1103 DYNGNGMYDIKDFV

-1130 KKWDVCL
+1130 KKWDVIL
-1137 MNPPYGAK
+1137 ANPPFDNGLHKQFEAKYFELCK
-1145 GEKDLHYRFTE
+1145 GEIVNISPCKWFMKSYDVQDNKYEKIIRDGINKFYTE
-1156 KCINMCDD
+1156 IEIVDGNKYFDIIIGDKLSINHINLNIQSNKILFNNKVYDNLSELNSISDD
-1164 VICVMP
+1164 ELMLIFQKNILV
-1170 FTLINSKGDV
+1170 FNDSLINHIKV
-1180 NEKYRKILQCSL
+1180 NTSMKAGIKNKKQKIVNNNDNVNDWFCVYMAQIRGHNYNGKLDPDFYTLEPKNRGIEKYDPTNSL
-1192 IEAEELNASEYFGDT
+1192 IIFPFNDEISAQNFLTFIHTDFVRG
-1207 EQLNIGVYQ
+1207 IVY
-1216 FNKNKVS
+1216 
-1223 KNINIIYLNK
+1223 IYK
-1233 KDVYKTETL
+1233 SD
-1242 DIPLFSEY
+1242 
-1250 ESQFTTLLQSALIP
+1250 SQVI
-1264 DVQIRWNGYIDH
+1264 
-1276 PERHVERISKKYNI
+1276 
-1290 QNPSLQDVIKKL
+1290 PSLQYIPWFDFSDPVFSKSPSEIDDYLFAKYIPEVD
-1302 REERVQSLPDNKIYL
+1302 EETGITRDEIRKHIEELLPDYYSIRNK
-1317 NTNAVTGNK
+1317 N
-1326 PNGLYIFNTTGR
+1326 
-1338 IFKNK
+1338 
-1343 DEVLSYLNEMNTSV
+1343 
-1357 GYMFISFD
+1357 
-1365 TVNEAKNCKIS
+1365 
-1376 LQNPLLRFVLL
+1376 
-1387 KQQEQAGRMM
+1387 
-1397 KTCYQYVPNIDWSD
+1397 
-1411 PRVVTDEGLLE
+1411 
-1422 VCGCPKDKCKEYAE
+1422 
-1436 YCRKYMEEFDKQHQS
+1436 
-1451 KKNKKK
+1451 

>member
-12 YIDIISLNEDMSN
+12 YMDIISLNEDMSN
-25 NFDKSIRQKQDE
+25 NFDESIRQKQDE
-37 LNQDQTNDEYDTDND
+37 LKQNQTNDQNNDESDTDND
-52 SDDILNN
+52 SDDILTN

-72 KIHKGQKFS
+72 KIHKGQTFS
-81 KQELLQTNTPIIYAF
+81 KEELLQTNTPIIYAF

-298 KESPDI
+298 KEAPDI

-350 QKGVYEEVKKEN
+350 QKGVYEEIKKEN

-509 KWIDEHI
+509 KWVDEHI

-583 FGANNHE
+583 FGANNHK

-672 HALWSLENKGK
+672 QALWNLENKGK

-734 TDENGVE
+734 TDENGVD

-776 DKDKKHNIEEVKEL
+776 DKSKKHNIEEVKEL
-790 INKSIEQV
+790 INKSIEQT

-870 TKLQQKEGSD
+870 TKLKQKEGSD

-992 KCLLDDDKLK
+992 KCLLDDNKLK

-1047 EVNSKYGEFLIQIYE
+1047 EVNSKYGEFLIQIYD

-1117 EAPNEKILKYNNM
+1117 EAPNEKILKYNKGM
-1130 KKWDVCL
+1130 KFDVIL
-1137 MNPPYGAK
+1137 ANPPFDNGLGNNFLSKFFDICK
-1145 GEKDLHYRFTE
+1145 GEICSVQPSTWLLGKAKTNAINNIKNNINLYYTNIESINGQEYFDAGISGQMSINYIDMLNKSNDIIFDDKVYSNCNDITLYSNDEFVNIFKKNVTNLYTKKSLQMYIKYVPGLKSHAYGLDLYTE
-1156 KCINMCDD
+1156 NNPDPNWYCVKISAIRGNMASNGTKKSDYYTFITND
-1164 VICVMP
+1164 KKI
-1170 FTLINSKGDV
+1170 TLIDLYKNFIHLGNTKQGNKTTFGYYYAF
-1180 NEKYRKILQCSL
+1180 NEK
-1192 IEAEELNASEYFGDT
+1192 
-1207 EQLNIGVYQ
+1207 
-1216 FNKNKVS
+1216 
-1223 KNINIIYLNK
+1223 
-1233 KDVYKTETL
+1233 ET
-1242 DIPLFSEY
+1242 
-1250 ESQFTTLLQSALIP
+1250 
-1264 DVQIRWNGYIDH
+1264 
-1276 PERHVERISKKYNI
+1276 
-1290 QNPSLQDVIKKL
+1290 
-1302 REERVQSLPDNKIYL
+1302 
-1317 NTNAVTGNK
+1317 AVN
-1326 PNGLYIFNTTGR
+1326 F
-1338 IFKNK
+1338 
-1343 DEVLSYLNEMNTSV
+1343 LSYLKTDFARLCLYTEKTSTDIV
-1357 GYMFISFD
+1357 NGCLRYIPWFD
-1365 TVNEAKNCKIS
+1365 
-1376 LQNPLLRFVLL
+1376 F
-1387 KQQEQAGRMM
+1387 
-1397 KTCYQYVPNIDWSD
+1397 SD
-1411 PRVVTDEGLLE
+1411 PVFSESPSEIDDYLFAKYIPEVDEETGITRDEIRKHIEKLL
-1422 VCGCPKDKCKEYAE
+1422 PDY
-1436 YCRKYMEEFDKQHQS
+1436 YSIRN
-1451 KKNKKK
+1451 KN

>member
-12 YIDIISLNEDMSN
+12 YMDIISLNEDMSN
-25 NFDKSIRQKQDE
+25 NFDESIRQKQDE
-37 LNQDQTNDEYDTDND
+37 LNQNQNNDESDTDND

-72 KIHKGQKFS
+72 KIHKGQTFS
-81 KQELLQTNTPIIYAF
+81 KEELLQTNTPIIYAF

-298 KESPDI
+298 KEAPDI

-324 NHEDFLD
+324 NHDDFLD

-350 QKGVYEEVKKEN
+350 KKGVYEEVKKEN

-509 KWIDEHI
+509 KWVDEHI

-583 FGANNHE
+583 FGANNHK

-672 HALWSLENKGK
+672 QALWNLENKGK

-776 DKDKKHNIEEVKEL
+776 DKSKKHNIEEVKEL

-870 TKLQQKEGSD
+870 TKLKQKEGSD

-887 GFDSAVN
+887 GFDSAID
-894 KVQEKSGNISKSD
+894 KAQEKSGNISKAD

-929 YSCICMPTIPE
+929 YSCICMNNIPE

-947 LVCSDSECEQIAKDF
+947 LVRNNSECEQIAKDF

-1028 VNKMLD
+1028 VNKMLN

-1117 EAPNEKILKYNNM
+1117 EAPNEKILKYNKGM
-1130 KKWDVCL
+1130 KFDVIL
-1137 MNPPYGAK
+1137 ANPPFDNGLGNNFLSKFFDICK
-1145 GEKDLHYRFTE
+1145 GEICSVQPSTWLLGKAKTNAINNIKNNINLYYTNIESINGQEYFDAGISGQMSINYIDMLNKSNDIIFDDKVYSNCNDITLYSNDEFVNIFKKNVTNLYTKKSLQMYIKYVPGLKSHAYSLDLYTE
-1156 KCINMCDD
+1156 NNPDPNQY
-1164 VICVMP
+1164 CVKISAIRGHISSNGTKKSDYYT
-1170 FTLINSKGDV
+1170 FITNDKKITLIDLYKNFIHLGNTKQGNKTTFGYYYAF
-1180 NEKYRKILQCSL
+1180 NEK
-1192 IEAEELNASEYFGDT
+1192 
-1207 EQLNIGVYQ
+1207 
-1216 FNKNKVS
+1216 
-1223 KNINIIYLNK
+1223 
-1233 KDVYKTETL
+1233 ET
-1242 DIPLFSEY
+1242 
-1250 ESQFTTLLQSALIP
+1250 
-1264 DVQIRWNGYIDH
+1264 
-1276 PERHVERISKKYNI
+1276 
-1290 QNPSLQDVIKKL
+1290 
-1302 REERVQSLPDNKIYL
+1302 
-1317 NTNAVTGNK
+1317 AVN
-1326 PNGLYIFNTTGR
+1326 F
-1338 IFKNK
+1338 
-1343 DEVLSYLNEMNTSV
+1343 LSYLKTDFARLCLYTEKTSTDIV
-1357 GYMFISFD
+1357 NGCLRYIPWFD
-1365 TVNEAKNCKIS
+1365 
-1376 LQNPLLRFVLL
+1376 F
-1387 KQQEQAGRMM
+1387 
-1397 KTCYQYVPNIDWSD
+1397 SD
-1411 PRVVTDEGLLE
+1411 PVFSKSPSEIDDYLFAKYIPEVDEETGITRDEIRKHIEELL
-1422 VCGCPKDKCKEYAE
+1422 PDY
-1436 YCRKYMEEFDKQHQS
+1436 YNIRK
-1451 KKNKKK
+1451 

>member
-12 YIDIISLNEDMSN
+12 YMDIISLNEDMSN
-25 NFDKSIRQKQDE
+25 NFDESIRQKQDE
-37 LNQDQTNDEYDTDND
+37 LKQNQTNDQNSDQNNDESNTDND
-52 SDDILNN
+52 SDDILTN

-72 KIHKGQKFS
+72 KIHKGQTFS
-81 KQELLQTNTPIIYAF
+81 KEELLQTNTPIIYAF

-213 KIITDIITEIKND
+213 KIITDIITEIKDD
-226 IKEGKNVGK
+226 ISHGRNVGK

-298 KESPDI
+298 KEAPDI

-350 QKGVYEEVKKEN
+350 QKGVYEEIKKEN

-389 GFDANV
+389 GFDENV

-509 KWIDEHI
+509 KWVDEHI

-629 NIIDD
+629 NIIND
-634 DPESDEY
+634 DPSDKDY

-672 HALWSLENKGK
+672 QALWNLENKGK

-776 DKDKKHNIEEVKEL
+776 DKSKKHNIEEVKEL

-870 TKLQQKEGSD
+870 TKLEQKEGSD

-887 GFDSAVN
+887 GFDSAID
-894 KVQEKSGNISKSD
+894 KAQEKSGNISKAD

-923 MLKSVL
+923 MLKSIL
-929 YSCICMPTIPE
+929 YSCICMPNIPE

-947 LVCSDSECEQIAKDF
+947 LVRNNSECEQIAKNF

-1103 DYNGNGIYDIKDFV
+1103 DYNGNGMYDIKDFV

-1137 MNPPYGAK
+1137 MNPPYSNGND
-1145 GEKDLHYRFTE
+1145 GLHLQFTE
-1156 KCINMCDD
+1156 KCINLADNT
-1164 VICVMP
+1164 ICLMP
-1170 FTLINSKGDV
+1170 FSFISVKSLTNKKYIPKLEKQLVDVVEIDSKAFIDTHMANVGIYTFSSIAPDNISITYLDNKSIKVKTLNDIQQFNTYEMQIETIIKNNGSNSCV
-1180 NEKYRKILQCSL
+1180 STPYYEK
-1192 IEAEELNASEYFGDT
+1192 NN
-1207 EQLNIGVYQ
+1207 LNIAT
-1216 FNKNKVS
+1216 N
-1223 KNINIIYLNK
+1223 
-1233 KDVYKTETL
+1233 
-1242 DIPLFSEY
+1242 
-1250 ESQFTTLLQSALIP
+1250 
-1264 DVQIRWNGYIDH
+1264 
-1276 PERHVERISKKYNI
+1276 ISKTFPNNKTILVCSSVNGKI
-1290 QNPSLQDVIKKL
+1290 DAKFFS
-1302 REERVQSLPDNKIYL
+1302 NKI
-1317 NTNAVTGNK
+1317 GQ
-1326 PNGLYIFNTTGR
+1326 IFNVNNEFINFLMSSTSLTPY
-1338 IFKNK
+1338 N
-1343 DEVLSYLNEMNTSV
+1343 YLL
-1357 GYMFISFD
+1357 FD
-1365 TVNEAKNCKIS
+1365 NNIAAKNCKNA
-1376 LQNPLLRFVLL
+1376 LLNPLMRFFLA
-1387 KQQEQAGRMM
+1387 KTQDNQRMP
-1397 KTCYQYVPNIDWSD
+1397 KGKCFKYIPNIDWSD

-1451 KKNKKK
+1451 KKKKIK

>member
-12 YIDIISLNEDMSN
+12 YMDIISLNEDMSN
-25 NFDKSIRQKQDE
+25 NFDESIRQKQDE
-37 LNQDQTNDEYDTDND
+37 LNQDQTQNSDQNNDESDTDND

-298 KESPDI
+298 KEAPDI

-509 KWIDEHI
+509 KWVDEHI

-776 DKDKKHNIEEVKEL
+776 DKDKKHNIEEVKDL

-813 LNGIHQITADDL
+813 LNGIHEITADDL

-887 GFDSAVN
+887 GFDSAVD
-894 KVQEKSGNISKSD
+894 KAQEKSGNISKAD

-929 YSCICMPTIPE
+929 YSCICMNNIPE
-940 DIKDYIK
+940 DIMNYIE

-962 KIDVDELSDIIKKRM
+962 KIDVDELSDIISRM
-977 NDAEIMQIN
+977 NDAEIMHIN

-992 KCLLDDDKLK
+992 KCLLDDKNI
-1002 PIQRVSNAISKLG
+1002 PAIQRVQNAISKLG
-1015 QLDKNEVVTGSDL
+1015 KLDKSEVITPVSLTSKMVKKLSREDVQNADSILL
-1028 VNKMLD
+1028 VNEKVCEFFIQLYND
-1034 KLGDRDMSGKSIL
+1034 YGI
-1047 EVNSKYGEFLIQIYE
+1047 EVCKKCKI
-1062 RYGKEVANNVKVVA
+1062 VP
-1076 SSDMTKNFIRKVLNI
+1076 SSELTINFIRKI
-1091 LELDEQNLIELE
+1091 LKTLQLPESIIMKINDI
-1103 DYNGNGIYDIKDFV
+1103 DGNGFYDVKDFL
-1117 EAPNEKILKYNNM
+1117 EMKNEDIIKMNQGKKFDVILS
-1130 KKWDVCL
+1130 
-1137 MNPPYGAK
+1137 NPPYNLANKMLAK
-1145 GEKDLHYRFTE
+1145 YFEIGSEICTVQPSTWLLGKQQKKDIVKHVDTWDYSDIESINGNEFFDANIGGVMAIQMFKENNPINHNRRYILFGGKEYN
-1156 KCINMCDD
+1156 KCNEISTYSNDELLMKFKSI
-1164 VICVMP
+1164 VENIVNKNGCVMNYIYDRSGDPHFSKFYKETETTNPYCLRFVP
-1170 FTLINSKGDV
+1170 FAGSGSTSNTKINFYELINKNTLIYGYYNDLINNNKFKMYIPFDNKQEIINFINYTQTIFCMGCLYLKKNSLNLYAD
-1180 NEKYRKILQCSL
+1180 ETSL
-1192 IEAEELNASEYFGDT
+1192 IPW
-1207 EQLNIGVYQ
+1207 
-1216 FNKNKVS
+1216 FNFNDSIFS
-1223 KNINIIYLNK
+1223 KSPDEIDDYL
-1233 KDVYKTETL
+1233 
-1242 DIPLFSEY
+1242 
-1250 ESQFTTLLQSALIP
+1250 FT
-1264 DVQIRWNGYIDH
+1264 
-1276 PERHVERISKKYNI
+1276 KYNI
-1290 QNPSLQDVIKKL
+1290 SNEIRKHIQEL
-1302 REERVQSLPDNKIYL
+1302 LPNYYNIRK
-1317 NTNAVTGNK
+1317 
-1326 PNGLYIFNTTGR
+1326 GR
-1338 IFKNK
+1338 
-1343 DEVLSYLNEMNTSV
+1343 D
-1357 GYMFISFD
+1357 
-1365 TVNEAKNCKIS
+1365 
-1376 LQNPLLRFVLL
+1376 
-1387 KQQEQAGRMM
+1387 
-1397 KTCYQYVPNIDWSD
+1397 
-1411 PRVVTDEGLLE
+1411 
-1422 VCGCPKDKCKEYAE
+1422 
-1436 YCRKYMEEFDKQHQS
+1436 
-1451 KKNKKK
+1451 

>member
-672 HALWSLENKGK
+672 QALWSLENKGK

-1034 KLGDRDMSGKSIL
+1034 KLGDRDMSGKPIL

-1130 KKWDVCL
+1130 KKWDVILANPPFNLGEKMLAKWFDLADTICTVQPSTWLLGKKKTKSICSHLDSGEFTADIESINGNEFFDTGGIGGVMAIQYFDKNPTKHNDCLITFDNKQYTKTDDISLTSNDELLNEFKSIVEPLYINDNFDLHLKLTNKILPNDGTNKYLEKRPNKNWNVIQIPRIRGSKDKQNPAQYTFFTKEMGYKIQKYTEFDDGTPKLYIVVNNIDITNYCFSYFARTCL
-1137 MNPPYGAK
+1137 MFLKTSITLGK
-1145 GEKDLHYRFTE
+1145 GEL
-1156 KCINMCDD
+1156 
-1164 VICVMP
+1164 
-1170 FTLINSKGDV
+1170 
-1180 NEKYRKILQCSL
+1180 KYVPW
-1192 IEAEELNASEYFGDT
+1192 FD
-1207 EQLNIGVYQ
+1207 
-1216 FNKNKVS
+1216 
-1223 KNINIIYLNK
+1223 
-1233 KDVYKTETL
+1233 
-1242 DIPLFSEY
+1242 FSEPIFSKSPS
-1250 ESQFTTLLQSALIP
+1250 E
-1264 DVQIRWNGYIDH
+1264 IDDYLFA
-1276 PERHVERISKKYNI
+1276 KYNI
-1290 QNPSLQDVIKKL
+1290 SDEIRKHIENILPSYKTL
-1302 REERVQSLPDNKIYL
+1302 
-1317 NTNAVTGNK
+1317 
-1326 PNGLYIFNTTGR
+1326 GL
-1338 IFKNK
+1338 
-1343 DEVLSYLNEMNTSV
+1343 
-1357 GYMFISFD
+1357 
-1365 TVNEAKNCKIS
+1365 
-1376 LQNPLLRFVLL
+1376 
-1387 KQQEQAGRMM
+1387 
-1397 KTCYQYVPNIDWSD
+1397 
-1411 PRVVTDEGLLE
+1411 
-1422 VCGCPKDKCKEYAE
+1422 
-1436 YCRKYMEEFDKQHQS
+1436 
-1451 KKNKKK
+1451 

>member
-12 YIDIISLNEDMSN
+12 YMDIISLNEDMSN
-25 NFDKSIRQKQDE
+25 NFDESIRQKQDE
-37 LNQDQTNDEYDTDND
+37 LNQNSDQDNNESDTDND

-72 KIHKGQKFS
+72 KIHKGQTFS
-81 KQELLQTNTPIIYAF
+81 KEELLQTNTPIIYAF

-213 KIITDIITEIKND
+213 KVIENIITEIKKDIND
-226 IKEGKNVGK
+226 GKNVGK

-298 KESPDI
+298 KEAPDI

-509 KWIDEHI
+509 KWVDEHI

-583 FGANNHE
+583 FGANNHK

-672 HALWSLENKGK
+672 QALWNLENKGK

-734 TDENGVE
+734 TDENGVQ

-887 GFDSAVN
+887 GFDSAVD

-918 KKFTT
+918 KEFTT
-923 MLKSVL
+923 MLMSVL
-929 YSCICMPTIPE
+929 YSCICMNNIPE
-940 DIKDYIK
+940 DIMNYIE

-962 KIDVDELSDIIKKRM
+962 KIDVDELSDIISRM

-992 KCLLDDDKLK
+992 KCLLDDKNI
-1002 PIQRVSNAISKLG
+1002 PAIQRVQNAISKLG
-1015 QLDKNEVVTGSDL
+1015 KLDKSEVITPVSLTSKMVKKLSREDVQNADSILL
-1028 VNKMLD
+1028 VNEKVCEFFIQLYND
-1034 KLGDRDMSGKSIL
+1034 YGI
-1047 EVNSKYGEFLIQIYE
+1047 EVCKKCKI
-1062 RYGKEVANNVKVVA
+1062 VP
-1076 SSDMTKNFIRKVLNI
+1076 SSELTINFIRKI
-1091 LELDEQNLIELE
+1091 LKTLQLPESIIMKIRDV
-1103 DYNGNGIYDIKDFV
+1103 DGNGIYDVNDFLEMKNEDIIKM
-1117 EAPNEKILKYNNM
+1117 NQG
-1130 KKWDVCL
+1130 KKFDVCL
-1137 MNPPYGAK
+1137 MNPPYGSPSIGNVYLHLDFTTKILDICNHTICIMPHRCVYSTSSKYNKYKTIFDKQLIDVTEVNSSIFKDTTMLDIAIFNFINNKSNNKIKIYYKNNSVDVVNTLYDVTTLTPYEKEIVKYLYTTNINYHPGGLNKAQKINLDQYYKKWVKQFSDDSVFLVASSANGAMNAK
-1145 GEKDLHYRFTE
+1145 FFSKRNGNIYDSKDE
-1156 KCINMCDD
+1156 
-1164 VICVMP
+1164 
-1170 FTLINSKGDV
+1170 LIN
-1180 NEKYRKILQCSL
+1180 YL
-1192 IEAEELNASEYFGDT
+1192 I
-1207 EQLNIGVYQ
+1207 
-1216 FNKNKVS
+1216 K
-1223 KNINIIYLNK
+1223 
-1233 KDVYKTETL
+1233 
-1242 DIPLFSEY
+1242 
-1250 ESQFTTLLQSALIP
+1250 
-1264 DVQIRWNGYIDH
+1264 
-1276 PERHVERISKKYNI
+1276 
-1290 QNPSLQDVIKKL
+1290 
-1302 REERVQSLPDNKIYL
+1302 
-1317 NTNAVTGNK
+1317 TNAAVCNVMV
-1326 PNGLYIFNTTGR
+1326 
-1338 IFKNK
+1338 FKSHIAA
-1343 DEVLSYLNEMNTSV
+1343 E
-1357 GYMFISFD
+1357 
-1365 TVNEAKNCKIS
+1365 NCKIA
-1376 LQNPLLRFVLL
+1376 LQHPLLRFGLSKL
-1387 KQQEQAGRMM
+1387 QDDQHMSGR
-1397 KTCYQYVPNIDWSD
+1397 CYKYVPDINWENNE
-1411 PRVVTDEGLLE
+1411 VKTDEGILKL
-1422 VCGCPKDKCKEYAE
+1422 CGCPKDKCKEYAE

-1451 KKNKKK
+1451 KKKKVK

>member
-1 MKSYIV
+1 
-7 KLIQT
+7 
-12 YIDIISLNEDMSN
+12 
-25 NFDKSIRQKQDE
+25 
-37 LNQDQTNDEYDTDND
+37 
-52 SDDILNN
+52 
-59 DYQNHLGMQSELD
+59 
-72 KIHKGQKFS
+72 
-81 KQELLQTNTPIIYAF
+81 
-96 ITKYAPNA
+96 
-104 IKIGYTVQ
+104 
-112 GAEQRVKQWQK
+112 
-123 YYSDAK
+123 
-129 LIGWWTATQLD
+129 
-140 NAMHKVFFMD
+140 MD

-298 KESPDI
+298 KEAPDI

-350 QKGVYEEVKKEN
+350 QKGVYEEIKKEN

-509 KWIDEHI
+509 KWVDEHI

-583 FGANNHE
+583 FGANNHK

-672 HALWSLENKGK
+672 QALWNLENKGK

-776 DKDKKHNIEEVKEL
+776 DKSKKHNIEEVKEL

-798 PTYVDSVYDTNGKHI
+798 PTYVDSIYDTNGKHI
-813 LNGIHQITADDL
+813 LNEIHQITADDL

-887 GFDSAVN
+887 GFDSAID
-894 KVQEKSGNISKSD
+894 KAQEKTGNISKAD

-929 YSCICMPTIPE
+929 YSCICMNNIPE
-940 DIKDYIK
+940 DIMNYIE

-962 KIDVDELSDIIKKRM
+962 KIDVDELSDIISRM

-992 KCLLDDDKLK
+992 KCLLDDKNLK

-1047 EVNSKYGEFLIQIYE
+1047 EVNSKYGEFLIQIYD
-1062 RYGKEVANNVKVVA
+1062 RYGKKVANNVKVIA

-1091 LELDEQNLIELE
+1091 LKLDEYNLIELE
-1103 DYNGNGIYDIKDFV
+1103 DYNGNGMYDIKDFV

-1137 MNPPYGAK
+1137 MNPPYDGTLYLK
-1145 GEKDLHYRFTE
+1145 FTDKCLDL
-1156 KCINMCDD
+1156 CNLL
-1164 VICVMP
+1164 VSVMP
-1170 FTLINSKGDV
+1170 SKIAFSPDAQNLDSYKTKFDKSLISVDENERSVFDADLYETGIFVFDNTKSKNEIILKTINNNIKTISSLFDVTNITPYEYNISTYLHNKTPNFYKFAPTTRDDKKNIVDFTNKKLNNIHKDYILISAESNGSRNGKFFSSLTGQIFKKNDILLKKYLINKNDTGQPA
-1180 NEKYRKILQCSL
+1180 RCILM
-1192 IEAEELNASEYFGDT
+1192 
-1207 EQLNIGVYQ
+1207 Q
-1216 FNKNKVS
+1216 F
-1223 KNINIIYLNK
+1223 
-1233 KDVYKTETL
+1233 
-1242 DIPLFSEY
+1242 
-1250 ESQFTTLLQSALIP
+1250 
-1264 DVQIRWNGYIDH
+1264 
-1276 PERHVERISKKYNI
+1276 
-1290 QNPSLQDVIKKL
+1290 
-1302 REERVQSLPDNKIYL
+1302 DNKIM
-1317 NTNAVTGNK
+1317 A
-1326 PNGLYIFNTTGR
+1326 
-1338 IFKNK
+1338 
-1343 DEVLSYLNEMNTSV
+1343 E
-1357 GYMFISFD
+1357 
-1365 TVNEAKNCKIS
+1365 NCKKAMH
-1376 LQNPLLRFVLL
+1376 NPILRMFLL
-1387 KQQEQAGRMM
+1387 KTQTTQSL
-1397 KTCYQYVPNIDWSD
+1397 TTLCYQYVPNIDWSD

-1436 YCRKYMEEFDKQHQS
+1436 YCRKYMEEFDA
-1451 KKNKKK
+1451 KKKKQ

>member
-12 YIDIISLNEDMSN
+12 YMDIISLNEDMSN
-25 NFDKSIRQKQDE
+25 NFDESIRQKQDE
-37 LNQDQTNDEYDTDND
+37 LNQNQNNDESDTDND

-72 KIHKGQKFS
+72 KIHKGQTFS
-81 KQELLQTNTPIIYAF
+81 KEELLQTNTPIIYAF

-298 KESPDI
+298 KEAPDI

-350 QKGVYEEVKKEN
+350 KKGVYEEIKKEN

-432 LAKNKYEANSTEL
+432 LAKNKYEANSNEL

-454 VDRISKAVDEIK
+454 ADRISKAVDEIK

-509 KWIDEHI
+509 KWVDEHI

-583 FGANNHE
+583 FGANNHK

-672 HALWSLENKGK
+672 QALWNLENKGK

-776 DKDKKHNIEEVKEL
+776 DKSKKHNIEEVKEL

-870 TKLQQKEGSD
+870 TKLKQKEGSD

-894 KVQEKSGNISKSD
+894 KVQEKSGNISKAD

-929 YSCICMPTIPE
+929 YSCICMNNIPE
-940 DIKDYIK
+940 DIMNYIE

-962 KIDVDELSDIIKKRM
+962 KIDVDELSDIISRM

-992 KCLLDDDKLK
+992 KCLLDDKNI
-1002 PIQRVSNAISKLG
+1002 PAIQRVQNAISKLG
-1015 QLDKNEVVTGSDL
+1015 KLDKSEVITPVSLTSKMVKKLSREDVQNADSILL
-1028 VNKMLD
+1028 VNEKVCEFFIQLYND
-1034 KLGDRDMSGKSIL
+1034 YGI
-1047 EVNSKYGEFLIQIYE
+1047 EVCKKCKI
-1062 RYGKEVANNVKVVA
+1062 VP
-1076 SSDMTKNFIRKVLNI
+1076 SSELTINFIK
-1091 LELDEQNLIELE
+1091 
-1103 DYNGNGIYDIKDFV
+1103 
-1117 EAPNEKILKYNNM
+1117 KILKTLQLPESIIIKIEDVDGNGFYDVKDFLEM
-1130 KKWDVCL
+1130 KNEDIIKMNQGKKFDVIL
-1137 MNPPYGAK
+1137 SNPPY
-1145 GEKDLHYRFTE
+1145 ERTLHIKFLQKFFKLGNE
-1156 KCINMCDD
+1156 
-1164 VICVMP
+1164 ICTVQP
-1170 FTLINSKGDV
+1170 SVWLTG
-1180 NEKYRKILQCSL
+1180 Q
-1192 IEAEELNASEYFGDT
+1192 
-1207 EQLNIGVYQ
+1207 
-1216 FNKNKVS
+1216 NKNK
-1223 KNINIIYLNK
+1223 NICNIINNVGATIDSIKASDYFDAIIAQPMSINYINQIKTQKIIFNGKQYNSCYDIDIVSNDEYLN
-1233 KDVYKTETL
+1233 VFKTYINSLLTKNLMTELKAVPGATL
-1242 DIPLFSEY
+1242 ARSNYEY
-1250 ESQFTTLLQSALIP
+1250 NQNENSYIVKAAAIRGHGYAKNKELNPDFYTL
-1264 DVQIRWNGYIDH
+1264 
-1276 PERHVERISKKYNI
+1276 ISN
-1290 QNPSLQDVIKKL
+1290 N
-1302 REERVQSLPDNKIYL
+1302 NKIVQEYFI
-1317 NTNAVTGNK
+1317 
-1326 PNGLYIFNTTGR
+1326 GL
-1338 IFKNK
+1338 FK
-1343 DEVLSYLNEMNTSV
+1343 D
-1357 GYMFISFD
+1357 I
-1365 TVNEAKNCKIS
+1365 
-1376 LQNPLLRFVLL
+1376 
-1387 KQQEQAGRMM
+1387 
-1397 KTCYQYVPNIDWSD
+1397 
-1411 PRVVTDEGLLE
+1411 
-1422 VCGCPKDKCKEYAE
+1422 
-1436 YCRKYMEEFDKQHQS
+1436 
-1451 KKNKKK
+1451 KNKKYKGYGLTYYWSFNTKQEAYNFYNYIRTDFCRICLYFSKTSPNLISGSIIKTIPWFDFSDPVFSKSPSEIDDYLFAKYIPEVDEETGITRDEIRKHIEELLPDYYNIRK

>member
-12 YIDIISLNEDMSN
+12 YMNIISLNEDMSN
-25 NFDKSIRQKQDE
+25 NFDESIRQKQDE
-37 LNQDQTNDEYDTDND
+37 LNQNQNNDQNNDESDTDND

-72 KIHKGQKFS
+72 KIHKGQTFS
-81 KQELLQTNTPIIYAF
+81 KEELLQTNTPIIYAF

-298 KESPDI
+298 KEAPDI

-350 QKGVYEEVKKEN
+350 QKGVYEEIKKEN

-509 KWIDEHI
+509 KWVDEHI

-583 FGANNHE
+583 FGANNHK

-664 ATDSTSLN
+664 AENSGTLN
-672 HALWSLENKGK
+672 DALWSLENKGK

-776 DKDKKHNIEEVKEL
+776 DKSKKHNIEEVKEL

-929 YSCICMPTIPE
+929 YSCICMNNIPE

-947 LVCSDSECEQIAKDF
+947 LVRSDSECEQIAKDF

-992 KCLLDDDKLK
+992 KCLLDDKNI
-1002 PIQRVSNAISKLG
+1002 PAIQRVQNAISKLG
-1015 QLDKNEVVTGSDL
+1015 KLDKSEVITPVSLTSKMVKKLSREDVQNADSILL
-1028 VNKMLD
+1028 VNEKVCEFFIQLYND
-1034 KLGDRDMSGKSIL
+1034 YGI
-1047 EVNSKYGEFLIQIYE
+1047 EVCKKCKI
-1062 RYGKEVANNVKVVA
+1062 VP
-1076 SSDMTKNFIRKVLNI
+1076 SSELTINFIRKI
-1091 LELDEQNLIELE
+1091 LKTLQLPESIIMKINDI
-1103 DYNGNGIYDIKDFV
+1103 DGNGFYDVKDFL
-1117 EAPNEKILKYNNM
+1117 EMKNEEIIKMNQGKKFDVILS
-1130 KKWDVCL
+1130 
-1137 MNPPYGAK
+1137 NPPYNLANKMLAK
-1145 GEKDLHYRFTE
+1145 YFEIGSEICTVQPSTWLLGKQQKKDIVKHVDTWDYSDIESINGNEFFDANIGGVMAIQLFKENNPINHNRRYILFDGKEYNKCSEISRNSNDELLMRFKSIVE
-1156 KCINMCDD
+1156 NIVNKNG
-1164 VICVMP
+1164 CVMNYIYDRSGDPHFSKFYKETETTNPYCLRFVP
-1170 FTLINSKGDV
+1170 FAGSGSTSNTKINFYELINKNTLIYGYYND
-1180 NEKYRKILQCSL
+1180 L
-1192 IEAEELNASEYFGDT
+1192 IN
-1207 EQLNIGVYQ
+1207 N
-1216 FNKNKVS
+1216 NKFKMYIPFDNKQEI
-1223 KNINIIYLNK
+1223 INFINYTQTIFCMGCLYLNK
-1233 KDVYKTETL
+1233 ISLNLYADET
-1242 DIPLFSEY
+1242 S
-1250 ESQFTTLLQSALIP
+1250 LIP
-1264 DVQIRWNGYIDH
+1264 WFNFNDSIFSKSPDEIDDYLFT
-1276 PERHVERISKKYNI
+1276 KYNI
-1290 QNPSLQDVIKKL
+1290 SNEIRKHIEKLLPGYNIIK
-1302 REERVQSLPDNKIYL
+1302 
-1317 NTNAVTGNK
+1317 
-1326 PNGLYIFNTTGR
+1326 GR
-1338 IFKNK
+1338 
-1343 DEVLSYLNEMNTSV
+1343 D
-1357 GYMFISFD
+1357 
-1365 TVNEAKNCKIS
+1365 
-1376 LQNPLLRFVLL
+1376 
-1387 KQQEQAGRMM
+1387 
-1397 KTCYQYVPNIDWSD
+1397 
-1411 PRVVTDEGLLE
+1411 
-1422 VCGCPKDKCKEYAE
+1422 
-1436 YCRKYMEEFDKQHQS
+1436 
-1451 KKNKKK
+1451 

>member
-1 MKSYIV
+1 
-7 KLIQT
+7 
-12 YIDIISLNEDMSN
+12 
-25 NFDKSIRQKQDE
+25 
-37 LNQDQTNDEYDTDND
+37 
-52 SDDILNN
+52 
-59 DYQNHLGMQSELD
+59 
-72 KIHKGQKFS
+72 
-81 KQELLQTNTPIIYAF
+81 
-96 ITKYAPNA
+96 
-104 IKIGYTVQ
+104 
-112 GAEQRVKQWQK
+112 
-123 YYSDAK
+123 
-129 LIGWWTATQLD
+129 
-140 NAMHKVFFMD
+140 MD

-298 KESPDI
+298 KEAPDI

-350 QKGVYEEVKKEN
+350 QKGVYEEIKKEN

-509 KWIDEHI
+509 KWVDEHI

-583 FGANNHE
+583 FGANNHK

-672 HALWSLENKGK
+672 QALWNLENKGK

-741 QKQKICRKANVYLID
+741 QKQKICRKANVYL
-756 FKVDRMYNMMV
+756 VDRMYNMMV

-776 DKDKKHNIEEVKEL
+776 DKSKKHNIEEVKEL

-894 KVQEKSGNISKSD
+894 KVQEKSGNISKAD

-929 YSCICMPTIPE
+929 YSCICMNNIPE
-940 DIKDYIK
+940 DIMNYIE

-962 KIDVDELSDIIKKRM
+962 KIDVDELSDIISRM

-992 KCLLDDDKLK
+992 KCLLDDKNI
-1002 PIQRVSNAISKLG
+1002 PAIQRVQNAISKLG
-1015 QLDKNEVVTGSDL
+1015 KLDKSEVITPVSLTSKMVKKLSREDVQNADSILL
-1028 VNKMLD
+1028 VNEKVCEFFIQLYND
-1034 KLGDRDMSGKSIL
+1034 YGI
-1047 EVNSKYGEFLIQIYE
+1047 EVCKKCKI
-1062 RYGKEVANNVKVVA
+1062 VP
-1076 SSDMTKNFIRKVLNI
+1076 SSELTINFIRKI
-1091 LELDEQNLIELE
+1091 LKTLQLPESIIMKIRDV
-1103 DYNGNGIYDIKDFV
+1103 DGNGIYDVKDFL
-1117 EAPNEKILKYNNM
+1117 EMKNEDIIKMNQG
-1130 KKWDVCL
+1130 KKFDVCL
-1137 MNPPYGAK
+1137 MNPPYGSPSIGNVYLHLDFTTKILDICNHTICIMPHRCVYSTSSKYNKYKTIFDKQLIDVTEVNSSIFKDTTMLDIAIFNFINNKSNNKIKIYYKNNSVDVVNTLYDVTTLTPYEKEIVKYLYTTNINYHPGGLNKAQKINLDQYYKKWVKQFSDDSVFLVASSANGAMNAK
-1145 GEKDLHYRFTE
+1145 FFSKRNGNIYDSKDE
-1156 KCINMCDD
+1156 
-1164 VICVMP
+1164 
-1170 FTLINSKGDV
+1170 LIN
-1180 NEKYRKILQCSL
+1180 YL
-1192 IEAEELNASEYFGDT
+1192 I
-1207 EQLNIGVYQ
+1207 
-1216 FNKNKVS
+1216 K
-1223 KNINIIYLNK
+1223 
-1233 KDVYKTETL
+1233 
-1242 DIPLFSEY
+1242 
-1250 ESQFTTLLQSALIP
+1250 
-1264 DVQIRWNGYIDH
+1264 
-1276 PERHVERISKKYNI
+1276 
-1290 QNPSLQDVIKKL
+1290 
-1302 REERVQSLPDNKIYL
+1302 
-1317 NTNAVTGNK
+1317 TNAAVCNVMV
-1326 PNGLYIFNTTGR
+1326 
-1338 IFKNK
+1338 FKSHIAA
-1343 DEVLSYLNEMNTSV
+1343 E
-1357 GYMFISFD
+1357 
-1365 TVNEAKNCKIS
+1365 NCKIA
-1376 LQNPLLRFVLL
+1376 LQHPLLRFGLSKL
-1387 KQQEQAGRMM
+1387 QDDQHMSGR
-1397 KTCYQYVPNIDWSD
+1397 CYKYVPDINWENNE
-1411 PRVVTDEGLLE
+1411 VKTDEGILKL
-1422 VCGCPKDKCKEYAE
+1422 CGCPKDKCKEYAE
-1436 YCRKYMEEFDKQHQS
+1436 YCRKYMEEFDKQYQS
-1451 KKNKKK
+1451 KKK

>member
-12 YIDIISLNEDMSN
+12 YMDIISLNEDMSN
-25 NFDKSIRQKQDE
+25 NFDESIRQKQDE
-37 LNQDQTNDEYDTDND
+37 LNQNQNNDESDTDND

-72 KIHKGQKFS
+72 KIHKGQTFS
-81 KQELLQTNTPIIYAF
+81 KEELLQTNTPIIYAF

-298 KESPDI
+298 KEAPDI

-350 QKGVYEEVKKEN
+350 KKGVYEEVKKEN

-509 KWIDEHI
+509 KWVDEHI

-583 FGANNHE
+583 FGANNHK

-672 HALWSLENKGK
+672 QALWNLENKGK

-776 DKDKKHNIEEVKEL
+776 DKSKKHNIEEVKEL

-870 TKLQQKEGSD
+870 TKLKQKEGSD

-887 GFDSAVN
+887 GFDSAID
-894 KVQEKSGNISKSD
+894 KAQEKSGNISKAD

-929 YSCICMPTIPE
+929 YSCICMNNIPE
-940 DIKDYIK
+940 DIMNYID

-962 KIDVDELSDIIKKRM
+962 KIDVDELSDIISRM

-992 KCLLDDDKLK
+992 KCLLDDKNI
-1002 PIQRVSNAISKLG
+1002 PAIQRVQNAISKLG
-1015 QLDKNEVVTGSDL
+1015 KLDKSEVITPVSLTSKMVKKLSREDVQNADSILL
-1028 VNKMLD
+1028 VNEKVCEFFIQLYND
-1034 KLGDRDMSGKSIL
+1034 YGI
-1047 EVNSKYGEFLIQIYE
+1047 EVCKKCKI
-1062 RYGKEVANNVKVVA
+1062 VP
-1076 SSDMTKNFIRKVLNI
+1076 SSELTINFIRKI
-1091 LELDEQNLIELE
+1091 LKTLQLPESIIIKIE
-1103 DYNGNGIYDIKDFV
+1103 DVDGNGFYDVKDFL
-1117 EAPNEKILKYNNM
+1117 EMKNEDIIKMNQGKKFDVILS
-1130 KKWDVCL
+1130 
-1137 MNPPYGAK
+1137 NPPYNLANKMLAK
-1145 GEKDLHYRFTE
+1145 YFEIGSEICTVQPSTWLLGKQQKKDIVKHVDTWDYSDIE
-1156 KCINMCDD
+1156 SIN
-1164 VICVMP
+1164 
-1170 FTLINSKGDV
+1170 G
-1180 NEKYRKILQCSL
+1180 NEFFD
-1192 IEAEELNASEYFGDT
+1192 A
-1207 EQLNIGVYQ
+1207 NIGGVMAIQ
-1216 FNKNKVS
+1216 MFKENNP
-1223 KNINIIYLNK
+1223 INHN
-1233 KDVYKTETL
+1233 
-1242 DIPLFSEY
+1242 
-1250 ESQFTTLLQSALIP
+1250 
-1264 DVQIRWNGYIDH
+1264 RRYIMFDG
-1276 PERHVERISKKYNI
+1276 KKYNKCEEI
-1290 QNPSLQDVIKKL
+1290 SRNSNDELLMKFKSIVENIVNKNGCVMNYIYDRSGDPHFSKFYKETETTNP
-1302 REERVQSLPDNKIYL
+1302 Y
-1317 NTNAVTGNK
+1317 
-1326 PNGLYIFNTTGR
+1326 
-1338 IFKNK
+1338 
-1343 DEVLSYLNEMNTSV
+1343 
-1357 GYMFISFD
+1357 
-1365 TVNEAKNCKIS
+1365 C
-1376 LQNPLLRFVLL
+1376 LRFVPFAGSGSTSNTKINFYELINKNTL
-1387 KQQEQAGRMM
+1387 IYGYYNDLINNNKFKMYIPFDNKQEIINFINYTQTIFCM
-1397 KTCYQYVPNIDWSD
+1397 
-1411 PRVVTDEGLLE
+1411 
-1422 VCGCPKDKCKEYAE
+1422 GCLYL
-1436 YCRKYMEEFDKQHQS
+1436 
-1451 KKNKKK
+1451 KKNSLNLYADETSLIPWFNFNDSIFSKSPDEIDDYLFTKYNISNEIRKHIEKLLPDYNIRKGRD

>member
-1 MKSYIV
+1 
-7 KLIQT
+7 
-12 YIDIISLNEDMSN
+12 
-25 NFDKSIRQKQDE
+25 
-37 LNQDQTNDEYDTDND
+37 
-52 SDDILNN
+52 
-59 DYQNHLGMQSELD
+59 
-72 KIHKGQKFS
+72 
-81 KQELLQTNTPIIYAF
+81 
-96 ITKYAPNA
+96 
-104 IKIGYTVQ
+104 
-112 GAEQRVKQWQK
+112 
-123 YYSDAK
+123 
-129 LIGWWTATQLD
+129 
-140 NAMHKVFFMD
+140 MD

-155 RTRSYGYSNLKDPA
+155 RTRNYGYSNLKDPA

-298 KESPDI
+298 KEAPDI

-509 KWIDEHI
+509 KWVDEHI

-583 FGANNHE
+583 FGANNHK

-672 HALWSLENKGK
+672 QALWSLENKGK

-776 DKDKKHNIEEVKEL
+776 DKAKKHNIEEVKEL

-813 LNGIHQITADDL
+813 LNGIHEITADDL

-870 TKLQQKEGSD
+870 TKLEQKEGSD

-887 GFDSAVN
+887 GFDSAID
-894 KVQEKSGNISKSD
+894 KAQEKSGNASKAD

-929 YSCICMPTIPE
+929 YSCICMNNIPE
-940 DIKDYIK
+940 DIMNYIE

-962 KIDVDELSDIIKKRM
+962 KIDVDELSDIISRM

-992 KCLLDDDKLK
+992 KCLLDDNKLK

-1130 KKWDVCL
+1130 KKWDVILANPPFNLGEKMLAKWFDLADTICTVQPSTWLLGKKKTKSICSHLDSGEFTADIESINGNEFFDTGGIGGVMAIQYFDKNPTKHNDCLITFDNKQYTKTDDISLTSNDELLNEFKSIVEPLYINDNFDLHLKLTNKILPNDGTNKYLEKRPNKNWNVIQIPRIRGSKDKQNPAQYTFFTKEMGYKIQKYTEFDDGTPKLYIVVNNIDITNYCFSYFARTCL
-1137 MNPPYGAK
+1137 MFLKTSITLGK
-1145 GEKDLHYRFTE
+1145 GEL
-1156 KCINMCDD
+1156 
-1164 VICVMP
+1164 
-1170 FTLINSKGDV
+1170 
-1180 NEKYRKILQCSL
+1180 KYVPW
-1192 IEAEELNASEYFGDT
+1192 FD
-1207 EQLNIGVYQ
+1207 
-1216 FNKNKVS
+1216 
-1223 KNINIIYLNK
+1223 
-1233 KDVYKTETL
+1233 
-1242 DIPLFSEY
+1242 FSEPIFSKSPS
-1250 ESQFTTLLQSALIP
+1250 E
-1264 DVQIRWNGYIDH
+1264 IDDYLFA
-1276 PERHVERISKKYNI
+1276 KYNI
-1290 QNPSLQDVIKKL
+1290 SDEIRKHIENILPSYKTL
-1302 REERVQSLPDNKIYL
+1302 
-1317 NTNAVTGNK
+1317 
-1326 PNGLYIFNTTGR
+1326 GL
-1338 IFKNK
+1338 
-1343 DEVLSYLNEMNTSV
+1343 
-1357 GYMFISFD
+1357 
-1365 TVNEAKNCKIS
+1365 
-1376 LQNPLLRFVLL
+1376 
-1387 KQQEQAGRMM
+1387 
-1397 KTCYQYVPNIDWSD
+1397 
-1411 PRVVTDEGLLE
+1411 
-1422 VCGCPKDKCKEYAE
+1422 
-1436 YCRKYMEEFDKQHQS
+1436 
-1451 KKNKKK
+1451 

>member
-12 YIDIISLNEDMSN
+12 YMDIISLNEDMSN
-25 NFDKSIRQKQDE
+25 NFDESIRQKQDE
-37 LNQDQTNDEYDTDND
+37 LNQNQNNDESDTDND

-72 KIHKGQKFS
+72 KIHKGQTFS
-81 KQELLQTNTPIIYAF
+81 KEELLQTNTPIIYAF

-298 KESPDI
+298 KEAPDI

-350 QKGVYEEVKKEN
+350 KKGVYEEVKKEN

-509 KWIDEHI
+509 KWVDEHI

-583 FGANNHE
+583 FGANNHK

-672 HALWSLENKGK
+672 QALWNLENKGK

-776 DKDKKHNIEEVKEL
+776 DKSKKHNIEEVKEL

-870 TKLQQKEGSD
+870 TKLKQKEGSD

-887 GFDSAVN
+887 GFDSAID
-894 KVQEKSGNISKSD
+894 KAQEKSGNISKAD

-929 YSCICMPTIPE
+929 YSCICMNNIPE

-947 LVCSDSECEQIAKDF
+947 LVRNNSECEQIAKDF

-1028 VNKMLD
+1028 VNKMLN

-1117 EAPNEKILKYNNM
+1117 EAPNEKILKYNKGM
-1130 KKWDVCL
+1130 KFDVIL
-1137 MNPPYGAK
+1137 ANPPFDNGLGNNFLSKFFDICK
-1145 GEKDLHYRFTE
+1145 GEICSVQPSTWLLGKAKTNAINNIKNNINLYYTNIESINGQEYFDAGISGQMSINYIDMLNKSNDIIFDDKVYSNCNDITLYSNDEFVNIFKKNVINLYTKKSLQMYIKYVPGLKSHAYSLDLYTE
-1156 KCINMCDD
+1156 NNPDPNQY
-1164 VICVMP
+1164 CVKISAIRGHISSNGTKKSDYYT
-1170 FTLINSKGDV
+1170 FITNDKKITLIDLYKNFIHLGNTKQGNKTTFGYYYAF
-1180 NEKYRKILQCSL
+1180 NEK
-1192 IEAEELNASEYFGDT
+1192 
-1207 EQLNIGVYQ
+1207 
-1216 FNKNKVS
+1216 
-1223 KNINIIYLNK
+1223 
-1233 KDVYKTETL
+1233 ET
-1242 DIPLFSEY
+1242 
-1250 ESQFTTLLQSALIP
+1250 
-1264 DVQIRWNGYIDH
+1264 
-1276 PERHVERISKKYNI
+1276 
-1290 QNPSLQDVIKKL
+1290 
-1302 REERVQSLPDNKIYL
+1302 
-1317 NTNAVTGNK
+1317 AVN
-1326 PNGLYIFNTTGR
+1326 F
-1338 IFKNK
+1338 
-1343 DEVLSYLNEMNTSV
+1343 LSYLKTDFARLCLYTEKTSTDIV
-1357 GYMFISFD
+1357 NGCLRYIPWFD
-1365 TVNEAKNCKIS
+1365 
-1376 LQNPLLRFVLL
+1376 F
-1387 KQQEQAGRMM
+1387 
-1397 KTCYQYVPNIDWSD
+1397 SD
-1411 PRVVTDEGLLE
+1411 PVFSKSPSEIDDYLFAKYIPEVDEETGITRDEIRKHIEELL
-1422 VCGCPKDKCKEYAE
+1422 PDY
-1436 YCRKYMEEFDKQHQS
+1436 YNIRK
-1451 KKNKKK
+1451 

>member
-1 MKSYIV
+1 
-7 KLIQT
+7 
-12 YIDIISLNEDMSN
+12 
-25 NFDKSIRQKQDE
+25 
-37 LNQDQTNDEYDTDND
+37 
-52 SDDILNN
+52 
-59 DYQNHLGMQSELD
+59 
-72 KIHKGQKFS
+72 
-81 KQELLQTNTPIIYAF
+81 
-96 ITKYAPNA
+96 
-104 IKIGYTVQ
+104 
-112 GAEQRVKQWQK
+112 
-123 YYSDAK
+123 
-129 LIGWWTATQLD
+129 
-140 NAMHKVFFMD
+140 MD

-298 KESPDI
+298 KEAPDI

-509 KWIDEHI
+509 KWVDEHI

-583 FGANNHE
+583 FGANNHK

-649 RRTAKDKDARKLDPE
+649 RRTAKDQIQKYEQNPNYNWWIYRTKAFSGHSIARSKQIGEFYALTSKQDTYENSCGLYKDFINRKDRTGKPYLMYYIVLNNE
-664 ATDSTSLN
+664 NELQNFWNYIHTDFVNIILYFYKTGLN
-672 HALWSLENKGK
+672 LF
-683 RSLTIT
+683 R
-689 VNRFLTGVSVPL
+689 GVLNEIPWQDFSNN
-701 WDAMFYM
+701 WDDYKLF
-708 KDTASPQEYDQA
+708 
-720 IFRLCTRNVGNATY
+720 N
-734 TDENGVE
+734 
-741 QKQKICRKANVYLID
+741 
-756 FKVDRMYNMMV
+756 
-767 NSAVSQCGA
+767 
-776 DKDKKHNIEEVKEL
+776 
-790 INKSIEQV
+790 
-798 PTYVDSVYDTNGKHI
+798 
-813 LNGIHQITADDL
+813 
-825 LKQYVKY
+825 KY
-832 NRERSIEDSIDLKQF
+832 NFTED
-847 NSFLDNLD
+847 
-855 NMKYIQRWSEGLLNQ
+855 E
-870 TKLQQKEGSD
+870 
-880 ELPVDDK
+880 
-887 GFDSAVN
+887 
-894 KVQEKSGNISKSD
+894 
-907 KKDKAE
+907 
-913 LETMK
+913 
-918 KKFTT
+918 
-923 MLKSVL
+923 
-929 YSCICMPTIPE
+929 
-940 DIKDYIK
+940 IKH
-947 LVCSDSECEQIAKDF
+947 
-962 KIDVDELSDIIKKRM
+962 
-977 NDAEIMQIN
+977 
-986 MLIYQL
+986 
-992 KCLLDDDKLK
+992 
-1002 PIQRVSNAISKLG
+1002 
-1015 QLDKNEVVTGSDL
+1015 
-1028 VNKMLD
+1028 
-1034 KLGDRDMSGKSIL
+1034 
-1047 EVNSKYGEFLIQIYE
+1047 
-1062 RYGKEVANNVKVVA
+1062 
-1076 SSDMTKNFIRKVLNI
+1076 
-1091 LELDEQNLIELE
+1091 
-1103 DYNGNGIYDIKDFV
+1103 IYDIL
-1117 EAPNEKILKYNNM
+1117 PNYYNIKRIDLNKY
-1130 KKWDVCL
+1130 
-1137 MNPPYGAK
+1137 
-1145 GEKDLHYRFTE
+1145 
-1156 KCINMCDD
+1156 
-1164 VICVMP
+1164 
-1170 FTLINSKGDV
+1170 
-1180 NEKYRKILQCSL
+1180 
-1192 IEAEELNASEYFGDT
+1192 
-1207 EQLNIGVYQ
+1207 
-1216 FNKNKVS
+1216 
-1223 KNINIIYLNK
+1223 KNIK
-1233 KDVYKTETL
+1233 
-1242 DIPLFSEY
+1242 
-1250 ESQFTTLLQSALIP
+1250 
-1264 DVQIRWNGYIDH
+1264 
-1276 PERHVERISKKYNI
+1276 VEN
-1290 QNPSLQDVIKKL
+1290 
-1302 REERVQSLPDNKIYL
+1302 
-1317 NTNAVTGNK
+1317 
-1326 PNGLYIFNTTGR
+1326 
-1338 IFKNK
+1338 
-1343 DEVLSYLNEMNTSV
+1343 
-1357 GYMFISFD
+1357 
-1365 TVNEAKNCKIS
+1365 
-1376 LQNPLLRFVLL
+1376 
-1387 KQQEQAGRMM
+1387 
-1397 KTCYQYVPNIDWSD
+1397 
-1411 PRVVTDEGLLE
+1411 
-1422 VCGCPKDKCKEYAE
+1422 
-1436 YCRKYMEEFDKQHQS
+1436 
-1451 KKNKKK
+1451 

>member
-12 YIDIISLNEDMSN
+12 YMDIISLNEDMSN
-25 NFDKSIRQKQDE
+25 NFDESIRQKQDE
-37 LNQDQTNDEYDTDND
+37 LNQDQNNDESDTDND

-298 KESPDI
+298 KEAPDI

-509 KWIDEHI
+509 KWVDEHI

-672 HALWSLENKGK
+672 QALWSLENKGK

-813 LNGIHQITADDL
+813 LNGIHEITADDL

-870 TKLQQKEGSD
+870 TKLEQKEGSD

-887 GFDSAVN
+887 GFDSAID

-923 MLKSVL
+923 MLMSVL
-929 YSCICMPTIPE
+929 YSCICMNNIPE
-940 DIKDYIK
+940 DIMNYIE

-962 KIDVDELSDIIKKRM
+962 KIDVDELSDIISRM

-992 KCLLDDDKLK
+992 KCLLDDKNI
-1002 PIQRVSNAISKLG
+1002 PAIQRVQNAISKLG
-1015 QLDKNEVVTGSDL
+1015 KLDKSEVITPVSLTSKMVKKLSREDVQNADSILL
-1028 VNKMLD
+1028 VNEKVCEFFIQLYND
-1034 KLGDRDMSGKSIL
+1034 YGI
-1047 EVNSKYGEFLIQIYE
+1047 EVCKKCKI
-1062 RYGKEVANNVKVVA
+1062 VP
-1076 SSDMTKNFIRKVLNI
+1076 SSELTINFIRKI
-1091 LELDEQNLIELE
+1091 LKTLQLPESIIMKIRDV
-1103 DYNGNGIYDIKDFV
+1103 DGNGIYDVNDFLEMKNEDIIKM
-1117 EAPNEKILKYNNM
+1117 NQG
-1130 KKWDVCL
+1130 KKFDVCL
-1137 MNPPYGAK
+1137 MNPPYGSPSIGNVYLHLDFTTKILDICNHTICIMPHRCVYSTSSKYNKYKTIFDKQLIDVTEVNSSIFKDTTMLDIAIFNFINNKSNNKIKIYYKNNSVDVVNTLYDVTTLTPYEKEIVKYLYTTNINYHPGGLNKAQKINLDQYYKKWVKQFSDDSVFLVASSANGAMNAK
-1145 GEKDLHYRFTE
+1145 FFSKRNGNIYDSKDE
-1156 KCINMCDD
+1156 
-1164 VICVMP
+1164 
-1170 FTLINSKGDV
+1170 LIN
-1180 NEKYRKILQCSL
+1180 YL
-1192 IEAEELNASEYFGDT
+1192 I
-1207 EQLNIGVYQ
+1207 
-1216 FNKNKVS
+1216 K
-1223 KNINIIYLNK
+1223 
-1233 KDVYKTETL
+1233 
-1242 DIPLFSEY
+1242 
-1250 ESQFTTLLQSALIP
+1250 
-1264 DVQIRWNGYIDH
+1264 
-1276 PERHVERISKKYNI
+1276 
-1290 QNPSLQDVIKKL
+1290 
-1302 REERVQSLPDNKIYL
+1302 
-1317 NTNAVTGNK
+1317 TNAAVCNVMV
-1326 PNGLYIFNTTGR
+1326 
-1338 IFKNK
+1338 FKSHIAA
-1343 DEVLSYLNEMNTSV
+1343 E
-1357 GYMFISFD
+1357 
-1365 TVNEAKNCKIS
+1365 NCKIA
-1376 LQNPLLRFVLL
+1376 LQHPLLRFGLSKL
-1387 KQQEQAGRMM
+1387 QDDQHMSGR
-1397 KTCYQYVPNIDWSD
+1397 CYKYVPDINWENNE
-1411 PRVVTDEGLLE
+1411 VKTDEGILKL
-1422 VCGCPKDKCKEYAE
+1422 CGCPKDKCKEYAE

-1451 KKNKKK
+1451 KKKKVK

>member
-12 YIDIISLNEDMSN
+12 YMDIISLNEDMSN
-25 NFDKSIRQKQDE
+25 NFDESIRQKQDE
-37 LNQDQTNDEYDTDND
+37 LNQNSDQTNDETDTEND

-72 KIHKGQKFS
+72 KIHKGQTFS
-81 KQELLQTNTPIIYAF
+81 KEELLQTNTPIIYAF

-213 KIITDIITEIKND
+213 KIITDIISEIKKD
-226 IKEGKNVGK
+226 IKDGKNVGK
-235 LYDLETHQETTHHE
+235 LYDLETHQESTHHE
-249 YGAADTYENT
+249 YGSADTYENT

-271 AMKRGCTDLLLSAVM
+271 AMNRGCTDLLLSAVM

-298 KESPDI
+298 KESQNI

-331 NFVFIELP
+331 DFVFVELP

-509 KWIDEHI
+509 KWVDEHI

-558 LSFLFKNSNDKFE
+558 LSFLFKNSNDKFD
-571 NESAVTELMESI
+571 NEAAVTELMESI
-583 FGANNHE
+583 FGANNHK

-641 RKIIVATE
+641 RRIIVATE
-649 RRTAKDKDARKLDPE
+649 RRTAKDKDARKLDVE

-672 HALWSLENKGK
+672 QALWNLENKGK

-741 QKQKICRKANVYLID
+741 QKQKICRKTNVYLID

-767 NSAVSQCGA
+767 SSAISQCGA
-776 DKDKKHNIEEVKEL
+776 DKNKQHNIEEVKEI
-790 INKSIEQV
+790 INKNIQQV
-798 PTYVDSVYDTNGKHI
+798 PTYVDSIYDTNGKHI
-813 LNGIHQITADDL
+813 LNGIHEITADDL

-870 TKLQQKEGSD
+870 TKLEQKEGSD

-887 GFDSAVN
+887 GFDSAVQ
-894 KVQEKSGNISKSD
+894 KTQEKSGNSNKAD

-929 YSCICMPTIPE
+929 YSCICMNNIPE
-940 DIKDYIK
+940 DIMNYIE

-962 KIDVDELSDIIKKRM
+962 KIDVDELSDIISRM

-992 KCLLDDDKLK
+992 KCLLDDKNLK

-1062 RYGKEVANNVKVVA
+1062 RYGKDVANNVKVVA

-1091 LELDEQNLIELE
+1091 LKLDEYNLIELE

-1117 EAPNEKILKYNNM
+1117 EAPNEKILKYNDM

-1137 MNPPYGAK
+1137 MNPPYSNGND
-1145 GEKDLHYRFTE
+1145 GLHLQFTE
-1156 KCINMCDD
+1156 KCINLADNT
-1164 VICVMP
+1164 ICLMP
-1170 FTLINSKGDV
+1170 FSFISVKSATNKKYIPKLEKQLVDVVEIDSKVFIDTHMANVGIYTFSSIAPANISITYLDNKSIKVKTLNDIQQFDKYEIQIETIIKNNGSNSCV
-1180 NEKYRKILQCSL
+1180 STPYYEK
-1192 IEAEELNASEYFGDT
+1192 NN
-1207 EQLNIGVYQ
+1207 LNIAT
-1216 FNKNKVS
+1216 N
-1223 KNINIIYLNK
+1223 
-1233 KDVYKTETL
+1233 
-1242 DIPLFSEY
+1242 
-1250 ESQFTTLLQSALIP
+1250 
-1264 DVQIRWNGYIDH
+1264 
-1276 PERHVERISKKYNI
+1276 ISKTFPNNKTILVCSSVNGKI
-1290 QNPSLQDVIKKL
+1290 DAKFFS
-1302 REERVQSLPDNKIYL
+1302 NKI
-1317 NTNAVTGNK
+1317 GQ
-1326 PNGLYIFNTTGR
+1326 IFNVNNEFINFLMSSTSLTPY
-1338 IFKNK
+1338 N
-1343 DEVLSYLNEMNTSV
+1343 YLL
-1357 GYMFISFD
+1357 FD
-1365 TVNEAKNCKIS
+1365 NNIAAKNCKNA
-1376 LQNPLLRFVLL
+1376 LLNPLMRFFLA
-1387 KQQEQAGRMM
+1387 KTQDNQRMP
-1397 KTCYQYVPNIDWSD
+1397 KGKCFKYIPNIDWSD
-1411 PRVVTDEGLLE
+1411 PRVMTDEGLLE

-1436 YCRKYMEEFDKQHQS
+1436 YCRKYMEEFDKQHQL
-1451 KKNKKK
+1451 KKKIKKQ

>member
-12 YIDIISLNEDMSN
+12 YMDIISLNEDMSN
-25 NFDKSIRQKQDE
+25 NFDESIRQKQDK
-37 LNQDQTNDEYDTDND
+37 LNQNQDNDQNSDQNNDESDTDND
-52 SDDILNN
+52 SDDILTN

-72 KIHKGQKFS
+72 KIHKGQTFS
-81 KQELLQTNTPIIYAF
+81 KEELLQTNTPIIYAF

-213 KIITDIITEIKND
+213 KIITDIITEIKDD
-226 IKEGKNVGK
+226 ISHGRNVGK

-298 KESPDI
+298 KEAPDI

-350 QKGVYEEVKKEN
+350 KKGVYEEVKKEN

-422 HSNVYGTAVG
+422 HSNVYGTAIG

-509 KWIDEHI
+509 KWVDEHI

-583 FGANNHE
+583 FGANNHK

-672 HALWSLENKGK
+672 QALWNLENKGK

-776 DKDKKHNIEEVKEL
+776 DKSKKHNIEEVKEL

-813 LNGIHQITADDL
+813 LNGIHEITADDL

-887 GFDSAVN
+887 GFDSAVD
-894 KVQEKSGNISKSD
+894 KAQEKSGNISKAD

-929 YSCICMPTIPE
+929 YSCICMNNIPE

-947 LVCSDSECEQIAKDF
+947 LVRNNSECGQIAKDF
-962 KIDVDELSDIIKKRM
+962 KIDVDELSDIISRM

-1137 MNPPYGAK
+1137 MNPPYSNGND
-1145 GEKDLHYRFTE
+1145 GLHLQFTE
-1156 KCINMCDD
+1156 KCINLADNT
-1164 VICVMP
+1164 ICLMP
-1170 FTLINSKGDV
+1170 FSFISVKSSTNKKYIPKLEKQLVDVVEIDSNAFIDTHMANVGIYTFSSIAPANISITYLDNKSIKVKTLNDIQQFDKYEMQIETIIKNNGSNSCV
-1180 NEKYRKILQCSL
+1180 STPYYEK
-1192 IEAEELNASEYFGDT
+1192 NN
-1207 EQLNIGVYQ
+1207 LNIAT
-1216 FNKNKVS
+1216 N
-1223 KNINIIYLNK
+1223 
-1233 KDVYKTETL
+1233 
-1242 DIPLFSEY
+1242 
-1250 ESQFTTLLQSALIP
+1250 
-1264 DVQIRWNGYIDH
+1264 
-1276 PERHVERISKKYNI
+1276 ISKTFPNNKTILVCSSVNGKMDAKFF
-1290 QNPSLQDVIKKL
+1290 S
-1302 REERVQSLPDNKIYL
+1302 NKI
-1317 NTNAVTGNK
+1317 GQ
-1326 PNGLYIFNTTGR
+1326 IFNVNNEFINFLMSSTSLTPY
-1338 IFKNK
+1338 N
-1343 DEVLSYLNEMNTSV
+1343 YLL
-1357 GYMFISFD
+1357 FD
-1365 TVNEAKNCKIS
+1365 NNIAAKNCKNA
-1376 LQNPLLRFVLL
+1376 LLNPLMRFFLA
-1387 KQQEQAGRMM
+1387 KTQDNQRMP
-1397 KTCYQYVPNIDWSD
+1397 KGKCFKYIPNIDWSD

-1451 KKNKKK
+1451 KKKKVK